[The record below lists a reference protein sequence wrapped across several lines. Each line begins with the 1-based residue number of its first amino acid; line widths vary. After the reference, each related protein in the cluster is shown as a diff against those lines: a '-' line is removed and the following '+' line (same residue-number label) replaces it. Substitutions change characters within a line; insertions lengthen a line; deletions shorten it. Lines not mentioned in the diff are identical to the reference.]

1 MRKSLFLLI
10 LLAFNLSPF
19 TFNLLA
25 QSPIA
30 IGSGSYA
37 SFPPLEESRSSLHG
51 GCQAYQMEHREIYAV
66 DSLLNR
72 PLPSNDWWTY
82 ALVNPWTGKLWAY
95 PALVWADATGISIA
109 KPSYWEPTGCEM
121 KWNDPLTITT
131 LAFSPDSLIA
141 SSPHRPFSPQS
152 ALISHWSDY
161 MIAFVLQDGSAEVRV
176 TLMQGSPLVW
186 LEFTNAE
193 PTITNPDPN
202 ALTVFQHT
210 AGNTTTLAVAVLTD
224 NITAEDLQPY
234 AFRIPRNTQIT
245 YDYLSNQSLLRTQF
259 HISYQDIVPT
269 TANGIWQGFL
279 PHHYYN
285 THTDIAFAAAT
296 YATPRGEM
304 RLAQG
309 NDFTIDYPVHGMLP
323 FFPVPYDS
331 LSGYDPNLMRSLC
344 AEYAVAGS
352 FGADTYWGG
361 KGLTQMAHYMT
372 TAYQMGDTATFE
384 LAKSRLKATLIDWYT
399 YTVGEDQYY
408 FARYDR
414 WGALVGFDPSYD
426 SDTFNDHHFH
436 YGYFVYA
443 SALLCMLDND
453 FRQQYGPMAR
463 LVALDYAN
471 PYRPTS
477 AQQSSIFKRSDL
489 PSSAQRSSIFK
500 RSDLP
505 TSAQRS
511 TIFPLFRTFN
521 PYLGHSFAGGMG
533 NEGNGNGQESS
544 SESMQGWG
552 GVWMLGAALGDDTLM
567 EAGIYGYTVE
577 ARGTAEYWFDRARRN
592 IDYTKYQHPYCCNL
606 TMQGVGWW
614 TWFSGDPVWMHS
626 IQWLPISPILQNY
639 LTEDRAFARWD
650 YTQMYATKE
659 VGNYEA
665 PTGGLGDES
674 GLGNV
679 CLSYLALFDP
689 DSAAHVWTRMRQ
701 MGKALAKNPDTGG
714 ITYLLAHSLRAYG
727 HQDHSIQADYPLAAA
742 YTDSLT
748 GKTTYAV
755 YNATNEELT
764 VTFSSSTG
772 VADLPT
778 SAQRSSIFKRS
789 NLPSLAQRSISFTAP
804 AHRLTLFTDSPAL
817 TEIRLEGPAVVLP
830 NSTNEYLLRFL
841 DQYGATFRADSIIHY
856 TAPATAQ
863 LTEIRATYHS
873 LETALPIRVGALPYM
888 ATATIQPAID
898 YLALGNTVDFTIAA
912 TDQYGDAYPVDWT
925 YHFAPA
931 TPGQYIIAY
940 EGEHIVRDTVVVLPP
955 YPNIALGKPVT
966 ASSHENAGT
975 LPEGINDGDL
985 STRWGSAHKDNEYI
999 TIDLQQPC
1007 FIDHITL
1014 RWEAAYANSFALLI
1028 TDTIPLSFTPYTLH
1042 LTPFTSSGGVQTIEL
1057 SQTGRYITLVGLTRA
1072 TQYGTSLYELE
1083 AYGMPLAGDNNAL
1096 FGLAI
1101 YADRDALTQN
1111 EEVLFEVKGY
1121 NRLGEEMTCKPT
1133 LIAEGANIQGNRLQP
1148 TTTGTISL
1156 TANVGNITATRT
1168 FIVMES
1174 EQITATSVSPKY
1186 VTLPLGD
1193 TQRFTV
1199 SAINQFG
1206 ITEIETA
1213 EYYEATALGDH
1224 QFIVSLGGFTDTAYI
1239 HVVDF
1244 ADLNLAL
1251 GKPTTCSGSENGG
1264 TSSDKATD
1272 GLLDTRWSSRFQDGE
1287 WIVIDLQHTY
1297 AVNRVK
1303 LYWEAA
1309 YATHFDI
1316 QLSTDGVQYT
1326 TAYTAINAKGGTQDI
1341 LLPAGAT
1348 EARYVRILCHE
1359 RNTGYGSSLYEVE
1372 VYGIRQSDM
1381 TNVEAPNSNTEVVKR
1396 IENNRLVI
1404 LYHGVKYDTTGQVIG
1419 AW

>member
-1 MRKSLFLLI
+1 MRKFLI
-10 LLAFNLSPF
+10 LLLAFSLIASSPN
-19 TFNLLA
+19 NLLS

-37 SFPPLEESRSSLHG
+37 SFVPLSESRSALNNNQ
-51 GCQAYQMEHREIYAV
+51 GCQAYQMEHRPIYAV

-82 ALVNPWTGKLWAY
+82 ALVHPWTGKLWAY

-121 KWNDPLTITT
+121 KWNDPLTITI
-131 LAFSPDSLIA
+131 LA

-161 MIAFVLQDGSAEVRV
+161 MIAFVLQDDNASVRV
-176 TLMQGSPLVW
+176 TLMQGSPIVW

-193 PTITNPDPN
+193 PTLNNPDPN
-202 ALTVFQHT
+202 TLTVFQHT

-224 NITAEDLQPY
+224 NLTPEDLQPH

-245 YDYLSNQSLLRTQF
+245 YDYLPEQSLLRTQF

-269 TANGIWQGFL
+269 TANGMWQGFL
-279 PHHYYN
+279 PHHYYD
-285 THTDIAFAAAT
+285 THTDIAFLTPT

-304 RLAQG
+304 RLAKG

-331 LSGYDPNLMRSLC
+331 LSGYDPELMRTLC
-344 AEYAVAGS
+344 AEYAQAGS

-372 TAYQMGDTATFE
+372 TAYQFGDTATFE
-384 LAKSRLKATLIDWYT
+384 LAKSRLRSTLIDWYT

-408 FARYDR
+408 FAYYNR

-443 SALLCMLDND
+443 SALLCMLDDD

-471 PYRPTS
+471 PGHT
-477 AQQSSIFKRSDL
+477 L
-489 PSSAQRSSIFK
+489 PLQGESEGAS
-500 RSDLP
+500 
-505 TSAQRS
+505 
-511 TIFPLFRTFN
+511 FPSFRTFN

-552 GVWMLGAALGDDTLM
+552 GVWMLGAALGDEDLM
-567 EAGIYGYTVE
+567 EAGIYGYTLE
-577 ARGTAEYWFDRARRN
+577 ARGTAEYWFDRGRRN
-592 IDYTKYQHPYCCNL
+592 IDYTKYLHPYCCNL

-665 PTGGLGDES
+665 PTGGLGDEP

-755 YNATNEELT
+755 YNASNEEIT
-764 VTFSSSTG
+764 VHFQAIG
-772 VADLPT
+772 DEAIRREFV
-778 SAQRSSIFKRS
+778 
-789 NLPSLAQRSISFTAP
+789 AP
-804 AHRLTLFTDSPAL
+804 ARRLTLFTDSPTL
-817 TEIRLEGPAVVLP
+817 TEIRLEGPSVVLP
-830 NSTNEYLLRFL
+830 NSTNDYTLRFL
-841 DQYGATFRADSIIHY
+841 DQYGATFRVDSIIHY

-863 LTEIRATYHS
+863 LTEVRATYQS
-873 LETALPIRVGALPYM
+873 MESILPIRVGALPYI
-888 ATATIQPAID
+888 ASATIQPAID

-912 TDQYGDAYPVDWT
+912 TDQYGEAYPLDWT
-925 YHFAPA
+925 YHFAPS
-931 TPGQYIIAY
+931 TPGQYIITY
-940 EGEHIVRDTVVVLPP
+940 EGQFTVRDTVIVLPP

-966 ASSHENAGT
+966 ASSYENAGT
-975 LPEGINDGDL
+975 LPTGINDGDL

-999 TIDLQQPC
+999 TIDLLQSC

-1014 RWEAAYANSFALLI
+1014 RWEAAYANSFTLLI
-1028 TDTIPLSFTPYTLH
+1028 TDTIPIASTLYPLH
-1042 LTPFTSSGGVQTIEL
+1042 STPFTSSGGVQTIEL
-1057 SQTGRYITLVGLTRA
+1057 SQKGRYITLVGLTRA

-1096 FGLAI
+1096 FGMAI

-1121 NRLGEEMTCKPT
+1121 NRLGEEITCQPT
-1133 LIAEGANIQGNRLQP
+1133 LSAEGATIQGHRLQP
-1148 TTTGTISL
+1148 TTTGTIRL
-1156 TANVGNITATRT
+1156 TATVGNITASRT
-1168 FIVMES
+1168 FVVMES

-1206 ITEIETA
+1206 FTEIETI
-1213 EYYEATALGDH
+1213 ELYEATTLGDH

-1287 WIVIDLQHTY
+1287 WLTIDLLNTY

-1316 QLSTDGVQYT
+1316 QLSIDGVEYT
-1326 TAYTAINAKGGTQDI
+1326 TAYIATNAEGGTQDI
-1341 LLPAGAT
+1341 LLPDGPT
-1348 EARYVRILCHE
+1348 DARYVRILCHQ

-1372 VYGIRQSDM
+1372 VYGVRRTDM
-1381 TNVEAPNSNTEVVKR
+1381 THIETPTTSTEVIKQM
-1396 IENNRLVI
+1396 ENNRLVI
-1404 LYHGVKYDTTGQVIG
+1404 LYHGVKYSVLGERL
-1419 AW
+1419 

>member
-1 MRKSLFLLI
+1 MRKSLFLI
-10 LLAFNLSPF
+10 LAFHLIALSPHH
-19 TFNLLA
+19 LLA

-51 GCQAYQMEHREIYAV
+51 GCQAYQMEHRPIYIV
-66 DSLLNR
+66 DSLQGR

-161 MIAFVLQDGSAEVRV
+161 MIAFVLQDGNAEVRV

-202 ALTVFQHT
+202 ALTLFQHT
-210 AGNTTTLAVAVLTD
+210 TGNTTTLAVAVLTD
-224 NITAEDLQPY
+224 NLTAEDLQPY

-269 TANGIWQGFL
+269 NANGIWQGFL

-285 THTDIAFAAAT
+285 THTDIAFAPAT

-323 FFPVPYDS
+323 FFPVPYDT
-331 LSGYDPNLMRSLC
+331 LQGYDPELMRTLC
-344 AEYAVAGS
+344 AEYALAGS

-372 TAYQMGDTATFE
+372 TAYQLGDTATFE
-384 LAKSRLKATLIDWYT
+384 LAKSRLRATLIDWYT

-408 FARYDR
+408 FAYYDR

-443 SALLCMLDND
+443 SALLCMFDDD
-453 FRQQYGPMAR
+453 FRQQYGPMAH

-471 PYRPTS
+471 PYKSEPLTS
-477 AQQSSIFKRSDL
+477 NLSPFASYF
-489 PSSAQRSSIFK
+489 PS
-500 RSDLP
+500 
-505 TSAQRS
+505 
-511 TIFPLFRTFN
+511 FRTFN

-552 GVWMLGAALGDDTLM
+552 GVWMLGAALGDEDLM
-567 EAGIYGYTVE
+567 EAGIYGYTLE
-577 ARGTAEYWFDRARRN
+577 ARGTAEYWFDRGRRN
-592 IDYTKYQHPYCCNL
+592 IDYTKYLHPYCCNL

-639 LTEDRAFARWD
+639 LTEDLAFARWD
-650 YTQMYATKE
+650 YTQMYAAKE

-742 YTDSLT
+742 FTDSLT

-772 VADLPT
+772 AADLPS

-789 NLPSLAQRSISFTAP
+789 DLPSSAQRSSIFKRSDLPSSAQRSISFTAP
-804 AHRLTLFTDSPAL
+804 AHRLTLFTDSPTL

-863 LTEIRATYHS
+863 LTEIRATYQS
-873 LETALPIRVGALPYM
+873 LATALPIRVGALPYM

-912 TDQYGDAYPVDWT
+912 TDQYGEAYPVDWT

-940 EGEHIVRDTVVVLPP
+940 EGERIVRDTVVVLPP

-975 LPEGINDGDL
+975 LPKGINDGDL

-999 TIDLQQPC
+999 TIDLLQPS

-1028 TDTIPLSFTPYTLH
+1028 TDTIPLAFTPYTLH
-1042 LTPFTSSGGVQTIEL
+1042 STPFTSSGGTQTITL

-1083 AYGMPLAGDNNAL
+1083 AYGMPIAGDNDAL

-1111 EEVLFEVKGY
+1111 EELLFEVKGY
-1121 NRLGEEMTCKPT
+1121 NRLGEEVSCQPT
-1133 LIAEGANIQGNRLQP
+1133 LTAEGATLKGNRLQP
-1148 TTTGTISL
+1148 TTTGTIRL
-1156 TANVGNITATRT
+1156 TATIGSITASRT

-1206 ITEIETA
+1206 ITEIESS

-1287 WIVIDLQHTY
+1287 WLVIDLQNTY

-1326 TAYTAINAKGGTQDI
+1326 TAYTATNAKGGTQDI
-1341 LLPAGAT
+1341 LLPAGAI
-1348 EARYVRILCHE
+1348 EARYVRILCHK

-1372 VYGIRQSDM
+1372 VYGVRPPV
-1381 TNVEAPNSNTEVVKR
+1381 TNLQDPTISTEVIKR
-1396 IENNRLVI
+1396 MENNRLVI
-1404 LYHGVKYDTTGQVIG
+1404 LHHGIKYNVLGYRL
-1419 AW
+1419 

>member
-1 MRKSLFLLI
+1 MRKSLFLT
-10 LLAFNLSPF
+10 LAFTLIALSP
-19 TFNLLA
+19 NSLLPIA
-25 QSPIA
+25 YSQSPVP

-121 KWNDPLTITT
+121 KWNDPLTI
-131 LAFSPDSLIA
+131 SLIA
-141 SSPHRPFSPQS
+141 SSPDRPFSPQA

-161 MIAFVLQDGSAEVRV
+161 MIAFVLQDGNAEVRV

-186 LEFTNAE
+186 LELTNAE

-210 AGNTTTLAVAVLTD
+210 EGNTTTLAVAVLTD
-224 NITAEDLQPY
+224 GITTEQLQPF

-245 YDYLSNQSLLRTQF
+245 YDYLSEQSLLRTKF

-269 TANGIWQGFL
+269 SANGLWQGFL
-279 PHHYYN
+279 PHHYYD

-309 NDFTIDYPVHGMLP
+309 NDFIIDYPVYGMLP
-323 FFPVPYDS
+323 FFPVPYDT
-331 LSGYDPNLMRSLC
+331 LQGYDPALMRTLC
-344 AEYAVAGS
+344 AEYALAGS

-372 TAYQMGDTATFE
+372 TAYQLGDTATYE
-384 LAKSRLKATLIDWYT
+384 LAKSRLRATLIDWYT
-399 YTVGEDQYY
+399 YTPGETQYY
-408 FARYDR
+408 FAYYDR

-443 SALLCMLDND
+443 SALLCMLDDD

-471 PYRPTS
+471 PYKSEPLTS
-477 AQQSSIFKRSDL
+477 NLSPFASS
-489 PSSAQRSSIFK
+489 
-500 RSDLP
+500 
-505 TSAQRS
+505 
-511 TIFPLFRTFN
+511 FPYFRTFN

-544 SESMQGWG
+544 SEAMQGWG
-552 GVWMLGAALGDDTLM
+552 GVWMLGAALGDEDLM

-577 ARGTAEYWFDRARRN
+577 ARGTAEYWFDRERRN

-639 LTEDRAFARWD
+639 FSQDRDFARWD
-650 YTQMYATKE
+650 YTQMYASKE

-701 MGKALAKNPDTGG
+701 IGKALAKNPDTGG
-714 ITYLLAHSLRAYG
+714 ITYLLTHSLRAYG
-727 HQDHSIQADYPLAAA
+727 HQDHSIQANYPLAAA

-755 YNATNEELT
+755 YNATNEEIA
-764 VTFSSSTG
+764 V
-772 VADLPT
+772 
-778 SAQRSSIFKRS
+778 QFKAKGDEAIR
-789 NLPSLAQRSISFTAP
+789 QEFTAP
-804 AHRLTLFTDSPAL
+804 AHRLTLFTDSPTL
-817 TEIRLEGPAVVLP
+817 TDIHLEGPSVVLP
-830 NSTNEYLLRFL
+830 RSTNEYVLRFL
-841 DQYGATFRADSIIHY
+841 DQYGATFRADSIMHY

-863 LTEIRATYHS
+863 LTEIRATYQS

-898 YLALGNTVDFTIAA
+898 YLALGNTADFTVVA
-912 TDQYGDAYPVDWT
+912 TDQYGEAYLVDWS
-925 YHFAPA
+925 YHFAPT

-940 EGEHIVRDTVVVLPP
+940 EGERTVRDTIVVLPP
-955 YPNIALGKPVT
+955 YPNLALGKPVT
-966 ASSHENAGT
+966 ASSYENAGT
-975 LPEGINDGDL
+975 LPTGINDGNL
-985 STRWGSAHKDNEYI
+985 ATRWGSAHKDNEYI
-999 TIDLQQPC
+999 TIDLQQAC

-1014 RWEAAYANSFALLI
+1014 SWEAAYANSFALLI
-1028 TDTIPLSFTPYTLH
+1028 TDTIPDLSPFSCQFS
-1042 LTPFTSSGGVQTIEL
+1042 PFTSSGGIQTIEL
-1057 SQTGRYITLVGLTRA
+1057 AQKGRYITLVGLTRA

-1083 AYGMPLAGDNNAL
+1083 AYGMPLAGDDNAL

-1174 EQITATSVSPKY
+1174 EQITATTVAPKHI
-1186 VTLPLGD
+1186 TLPLGD
-1193 TQRFTV
+1193 TQLFTV
-1199 SAINQFG
+1199 TAVNQFG
-1206 ITEIETA
+1206 IAEFETT
-1213 EYYEATALGDH
+1213 EYYEATTLGDH
-1224 QFIVSLGGFTDTAYI
+1224 QLIVSLGGFTDTAYI

-1244 ADLNLAL
+1244 ADINLAL

-1264 TSSDKATD
+1264 TSGDKATD

-1287 WIVIDLQHTY
+1287 WLIIDLEKSY
-1297 AVNRVK
+1297 MVNRIK

-1326 TAYTAINAKGGTQDI
+1326 TVYTATNAKGGIQDI
-1341 LLPAGAT
+1341 VLPIGPT
-1348 EARYVRILCHE
+1348 NARYVRILCHQ
-1359 RNTGYGSSLYEVE
+1359 RNTGYGSSLWEVE
-1372 VYGIRQSDM
+1372 VYG
-1381 TNVEAPNSNTEVVKR
+1381 VKVPTSLQQPSTQPTTTMYMLHHGQ
-1396 IENNRLVI
+1396 IYIIHN
-1404 LYHGVKYDTTGQVIG
+1404 GVKYDATGRSIQ
-1419 AW
+1419 

>member
-1 MRKSLFLLI
+1 MRKSLFLI
-10 LLAFNLSPF
+10 LAFHLIALSPHH
-19 TFNLLA
+19 LLA

-51 GCQAYQMEHREIYAV
+51 GCQAYQMEHRPIYIV
-66 DSLLNR
+66 DSLQGR

-82 ALVNPWTGKLWAY
+82 ALVNQWTGKLWAY

-131 LAFSPDSLIA
+131 LAFSPDSLLA
-141 SSPHRPFSPQS
+141 ASPHRPFSPQS

-161 MIAFVLQDGSAEVRV
+161 MIAFVLQDDNAEVRV

-186 LEFTNAE
+186 LEFTNAT

-202 ALTVFQHT
+202 ALTLFQHT
-210 AGNTTTLAVAVLTD
+210 DGNTTTLAVAVLTD
-224 NITAEDLQPY
+224 GLSAEDLQPY

-269 TANGIWQGFL
+269 TANGLWQGFL

-285 THTDIAFAAAT
+285 THTDIAFLPPT

-331 LSGYDPNLMRSLC
+331 LQGYDPELMRTLC
-344 AEYAVAGS
+344 AEYALAGS

-372 TAYQMGDTATFE
+372 TAYQLGDTATFE
-384 LAKSRLKATLIDWYT
+384 LAKSRLRATLIDWYT

-408 FARYDR
+408 FAYYDR

-443 SALLCMLDND
+443 SALLCMLDDD

-477 AQQSSIFKRSDL
+477 AQQ
-489 PSSAQRSSIFK
+489 SSIFK

-552 GVWMLGAALGDDTLM
+552 GVWMLGAALGDEDLM
-567 EAGIYGYTVE
+567 EAGIYGYTLE
-577 ARGTAEYWFDRARRN
+577 ARGTAEYWFDRGRRN
-592 IDYTKYQHPYCCNL
+592 IDYTKYLHPYCCNL

-639 LTEDRAFARWD
+639 LTEDRAFTRWD
-650 YTQMYATKE
+650 YTQMYAAKE

-689 DSAAHVWTRMRQ
+689 DSAANVWTRMRQ

-727 HQDHSIQADYPLAAA
+727 HQDHSIIANYPLAAA
-742 YTDSLT
+742 FTDSLT

-755 YNATNEELT
+755 YNASNEELT
-764 VTFSSSTG
+764 VTFSSSTSE
-772 VADLPT
+772 ANLPT
-778 SAQRSSIFKRS
+778 TAQRSSIFKRS
-789 NLPSLAQRSISFTAP
+789 DLPSSAQRSISFTAP

-830 NSTNEYLLRFL
+830 NSPNEYLLHFL
-841 DQYGATFRADSIIHY
+841 DQYGATYRADSIVHY
-856 TAPATAQ
+856 TAPATEQ
-863 LTEIRATYHS
+863 LTEIRATYQS
-873 LETALPIRVGALPYM
+873 LQTALPVRVGALPYM
-888 ATATIQPAID
+888 ATAAIQPAID

-912 TDQYGDAYPVDWT
+912 TDQYGEAYPVDWT

-940 EGEHIVRDTVVVLPP
+940 EGERTVRDTIIVLPP
-955 YPNIALGKPVT
+955 YPNIALNKPVT
-966 ASSHENAGT
+966 ASSYENAGT
-975 LPEGINDGDL
+975 LPAGINDGDL

-1042 LTPFTSSGGVQTIEL
+1042 LTPFTSSGGTQTITL

-1083 AYGMPLAGDNNAL
+1083 AYGMPIAGDNDAL

-1111 EEVLFEVKGY
+1111 EELLFEVKGY
-1121 NRLGEEMTCKPT
+1121 NRMGEEVSCQPT
-1133 LIAEGANIQGNRLQP
+1133 LTAEGATLKGNRLQP
-1148 TTTGTISL
+1148 TTTGTIRL
-1156 TANVGNITATRT
+1156 TATIGSITASRT

-1174 EQITATSVSPKY
+1174 EQITATTVSPKY
-1186 VTLPLGD
+1186 ITLPLGD

-1206 ITEIETA
+1206 ITEIESS

-1287 WIVIDLQHTY
+1287 WLVIDLQNTY

-1326 TAYTAINAKGGTQDI
+1326 TAYTATNAKGGTQDI
-1341 LLPAGAT
+1341 LLPAGAI
-1348 EARYVRILCHE
+1348 EARYVRILCHK

-1372 VYGIRQSDM
+1372 VYGVRPPV
-1381 TNVEAPNSNTEVVKR
+1381 TNLQDPTISTEVIKR
-1396 IENNRLVI
+1396 MENNRLVI
-1404 LYHGVKYDTTGQVIG
+1404 LHHGIKYNVLGYRL
-1419 AW
+1419 

>member
-1 MRKSLFLLI
+1 MRKSLFLT
-10 LLAFNLSPF
+10 LAFTLIALSP
-19 TFNLLA
+19 NSPLPIA
-25 QSPIA
+25 YSQSPVP

-51 GCQAYQMEHREIYAV
+51 GCQAYQMEHRDIYVV

-121 KWNDPLTITT
+121 KWNDPLTI
-131 LAFSPDSLIA
+131 SLIA
-141 SSPHRPFSPQS
+141 SSPDRPFSPQA

-161 MIAFVLQDGSAEVRV
+161 MIAFMLQDGNAEVRV

-186 LEFTNAE
+186 LELTNAE
-193 PTITNPDPN
+193 PTITNPDPS
-202 ALTVFQHT
+202 ALTVFQRT
-210 AGNTTTLAVAVLTD
+210 EGNTTTLAVAVLTD
-224 NITAEDLQPY
+224 GITTEQLQPF
-234 AFRIPRNTQIT
+234 AFRIPRHTQIT
-245 YDYLSNQSLLRTQF
+245 YDYLSEQSLLRTKF

-269 TANGIWQGFL
+269 SAKGLWQGFL
-279 PHHYYN
+279 PHHYYD

-309 NDFTIDYPVHGMLP
+309 NDFIIDYPVYGMLP
-323 FFPVPYDS
+323 FFPVPYDT
-331 LSGYDPNLMRSLC
+331 LQGYDPALMRTLC
-344 AEYAVAGS
+344 AEYALAGS

-372 TAYQMGDTATFE
+372 TAYQLGDTATYE
-384 LAKSRLKATLIDWYT
+384 LAKSRLRATLIDWYT
-399 YTVGEDQYY
+399 YTPGETQYY
-408 FARYDR
+408 FAYYDR

-443 SALLCMLDND
+443 SALLCMLDDD

-471 PYRPTS
+471 PYKSEPLTS
-477 AQQSSIFKRSDL
+477 NLSPFASS
-489 PSSAQRSSIFK
+489 
-500 RSDLP
+500 
-505 TSAQRS
+505 
-511 TIFPLFRTFN
+511 FPYFRTFN

-544 SESMQGWG
+544 SEAMQGWG
-552 GVWMLGAALGDDTLM
+552 GVWMLGAALGDEDLM
-567 EAGIYGYTVE
+567 EAGIYGYTLE
-577 ARGTAEYWFDRARRN
+577 ARGTAEYWFDRERRN

-639 LTEDRAFARWD
+639 FSQDRDFARWD
-650 YTQMYATKE
+650 YTQMYASKE

-701 MGKALAKNPDTGG
+701 IGKALAKNPDTGG
-714 ITYLLAHSLRAYG
+714 ITYLLTHSLRAYG
-727 HQDHSIQADYPLAAA
+727 HQDHSIQANYPLAAA

-748 GKTTYAV
+748 GKTTYVV
-755 YNATNEELT
+755 YNATNEEIA
-764 VTFSSSTG
+764 V
-772 VADLPT
+772 
-778 SAQRSSIFKRS
+778 QFKAKGDEAIR
-789 NLPSLAQRSISFTAP
+789 QEFTAP
-804 AHRLTLFTDSPAL
+804 AHRLTLFTDSPTL
-817 TEIRLEGPAVVLP
+817 TDIHLEGPSVVLP
-830 NSTNEYLLRFL
+830 RSTNEYVLRFL
-841 DQYGATFRADSIIHY
+841 DQYGATFRADSIMHY

-863 LTEIRATYHS
+863 LTEIRATYQS

-898 YLALGNTVDFTIAA
+898 YLALGNTADFTVVA
-912 TDQYGDAYPVDWT
+912 TDQYGEAYLVDWS
-925 YHFAPA
+925 YHFAPT

-940 EGEHIVRDTVVVLPP
+940 EGERTVRDTIVVLPP
-955 YPNIALGKPVT
+955 YPNLALGKPVT
-966 ASSHENAGT
+966 ASSYENAGT
-975 LPEGINDGDL
+975 LPTGINDGNL
-985 STRWGSAHKDNEYI
+985 ATRWGSAHKDNEYI
-999 TIDLQQPC
+999 TIDLQQVC

-1014 RWEAAYANSFALLI
+1014 SWEAAYANSFALLI
-1028 TDTIPLSFTPYTLH
+1028 TDTIPDLSPFSCQFS
-1042 LTPFTSSGGVQTIEL
+1042 PFTSSGGIQTIEL
-1057 SQTGRYITLVGLTRA
+1057 AQKGRYITLVGLTRA

-1083 AYGMPLAGDNNAL
+1083 AYGMPLAGDDNAL

-1174 EQITATSVSPKY
+1174 EQITATTVAPKHI
-1186 VTLPLGD
+1186 TLPLGD
-1193 TQRFTV
+1193 TQLFTV
-1199 SAINQFG
+1199 TAVNQFG
-1206 ITEIETA
+1206 IAEFETT
-1213 EYYEATALGDH
+1213 EYYEATTLGDH
-1224 QFIVSLGGFTDTAYI
+1224 QLIVSLGGFTDTAYI

-1244 ADLNLAL
+1244 ADINLAL

-1264 TSSDKATD
+1264 TSGDKATD

-1287 WIVIDLQHTY
+1287 WLIIDLEKSY
-1297 AVNRVK
+1297 MVNRIK

-1326 TAYTAINAKGGTQDI
+1326 TVYTATNAKGGIQDI
-1341 LLPAGAT
+1341 VLPIGPT
-1348 EARYVRILCHE
+1348 NARYVRILCHQ
-1359 RNTGYGSSLYEVE
+1359 RNTGYGSSLWEVE
-1372 VYGIRQSDM
+1372 VYG
-1381 TNVEAPNSNTEVVKR
+1381 VKVPTSLQQPSTQPTTTMYMLHHGQ
-1396 IENNRLVI
+1396 IYIIHN
-1404 LYHGVKYDTTGQVIG
+1404 GVKYDATGRSIQ
-1419 AW
+1419 

>member
-1 MRKSLFLLI
+1 MRKFLI
-10 LLAFNLSPF
+10 LLLAFSLIALSP
-19 TFNLLA
+19 NSLLA

-51 GCQAYQMEHREIYAV
+51 GCQAYQMEHRPIYAV

-141 SSPHRPFSPQS
+141 SSPHRPFSPQE

-161 MIAFVLQDGSAEVRV
+161 MIAFVLQDDNASVRV

-193 PTITNPDPN
+193 PTINNPDPN

-224 NITAEDLQPY
+224 NLTPEDLQPY

-245 YDYLSNQSLLRTQF
+245 YDYLSEQSLLRTQF

-269 TANGIWQGFL
+269 TANGMWQGFL
-279 PHHYYN
+279 PHHYYD
-285 THTDIAFAAAT
+285 THTDIAFLPPT

-331 LSGYDPNLMRSLC
+331 LSGYDPELMRTLC
-344 AEYAVAGS
+344 AEYAQAGS

-372 TAYQMGDTATFE
+372 TAYQLGDTATFE
-384 LAKSRLKATLIDWYT
+384 LAKSRLRATLIDWYT

-408 FARYDR
+408 FAYYDR

-443 SALLCMLDND
+443 SALLCMLDDD

-471 PYRPTS
+471 PYKSEPLTS
-477 AQQSSIFKRSDL
+477 NLSPFASYF
-489 PSSAQRSSIFK
+489 PS
-500 RSDLP
+500 
-505 TSAQRS
+505 
-511 TIFPLFRTFN
+511 FRTFN

-552 GVWMLGAALGDDTLM
+552 GVWMLGAALGDEDLM
-567 EAGIYGYTVE
+567 EAGIYGYTLE
-577 ARGTAEYWFDRARRN
+577 ARGTAEYWFDRGRRN
-592 IDYTKYQHPYCCNL
+592 IDYTKYLHPYCCNL

-650 YTQMYATKE
+650 YTQMYAAKE

-689 DSAAHVWTRMRQ
+689 DSAANVWTRMRQ

-755 YNATNEELT
+755 YNASNEEIT
-764 VTFSSSTG
+764 VH
-772 VADLPT
+772 
-778 SAQRSSIFKRS
+778 FKAIGDELIR
-789 NLPSLAQRSISFTAP
+789 REFVAP
-804 AHRLTLFTDSPAL
+804 ARRLTLFTDAPML
-817 TEIRLEGPAVVLP
+817 TTIRLEGPSVVLP
-830 NSTNEYLLRFL
+830 NSTNDYTLRFL
-841 DQYGATFRADSIIHY
+841 DQYGATFRADSVIHY

-863 LTEIRATYHS
+863 LTEIRVTYQS
-873 LETALPIRVGALPYM
+873 LATALPIRVGALPYI
-888 ATATIQPAID
+888 ASATIQPAID

-912 TDQYGDAYPVDWT
+912 TDQYGEAYPVDWT

-931 TPGQYIIAY
+931 TPGQYIITY
-940 EGEHIVRDTVVVLPP
+940 EGQFTVRDTVIVLPP

-966 ASSHENAGT
+966 ASSYENAGT
-975 LPEGINDGDL
+975 LPTGINDGDL
-985 STRWGSAHKDNEYI
+985 STRWGSAHNDNEYI
-999 TIDLQQPC
+999 TIDLLQTC

-1014 RWEAAYANSFALLI
+1014 RWEAAYASSFALLI
-1028 TDTIPLSFTPYTLH
+1028 TDTIPPAFTPYTLH
-1042 LTPFTSSGGVQTIEL
+1042 STPYISSGGIQTIAL

-1083 AYGMPLAGDNNAL
+1083 AYGMPLAGDDTAL
-1096 FGLAI
+1096 FGMAI

-1121 NRLGEEMTCKPT
+1121 NRLGEEITCQPT
-1133 LIAEGANIQGNRLQP
+1133 LTAEGATIHGNRLQP
-1148 TTTGTISL
+1148 TATGTIRL
-1156 TANVGNITATRT
+1156 TATIGSITASRT

-1174 EQITATSVSPKY
+1174 EQITATSVSPKS

-1206 ITEIETA
+1206 FTEIETT
-1213 EYYEATALGDH
+1213 ELYEATTLGDH

-1287 WIVIDLQHTY
+1287 WLTIDLQNTY

-1309 YATHFDI
+1309 YATHFEI
-1316 QLSTDGVQYT
+1316 QLSTDGVQYE
-1326 TAYTAINAKGGTQDI
+1326 TAYTATNAEGGTQDI
-1341 LLPAGAT
+1341 LLPAGPT
-1348 EARYVRILCHE
+1348 NARYVRILCHK

-1372 VYGIRQSDM
+1372 VYGVRRTDM
-1381 TNVEAPNSNTEVVKR
+1381 THIETPTTSTEVIKQM
-1396 IENNRLVI
+1396 ENNRLVI
-1404 LYHGVKYDTTGQVIG
+1404 LHHGVKYSVLGERL
-1419 AW
+1419 

>member
-1 MRKSLFLLI
+1 MPYSLLASANVGRAQRLFMLSLINPPTTMRKSLFLI
-10 LLAFNLSPF
+10 LAFTLITLSPHY
-19 TFNLLA
+19 LLA

-51 GCQAYQMEHREIYAV
+51 GCQAYQMEHRPIYIV
-66 DSLLNR
+66 DSLQGR

-131 LAFSPDSLIA
+131 LAFSPDA

-161 MIAFVLQDGSAEVRV
+161 MIAFVLQDDNAEVRV

-186 LEFTNAE
+186 LEFTNAT

-210 AGNTTTLAVAVLTD
+210 VGNTTTLAVAVLTD
-224 NITAEDLQPY
+224 GLSAEDLQPY

-269 TANGIWQGFL
+269 TANGLWQGFL

-285 THTDIAFAAAT
+285 THTDIAFAPAT

-331 LSGYDPNLMRSLC
+331 LQGYDPELMRTLC
-344 AEYAVAGS
+344 AEYALAGS

-372 TAYQMGDTATFE
+372 TAYQLGDTATFE
-384 LAKSRLKATLIDWYT
+384 LAKSRLRATLIDWYT

-408 FARYDR
+408 FAYYDR

-443 SALLCMLDND
+443 SALLCMLDDD

-471 PYRPTS
+471 PYKSEPLTSNLSPFASYFPT
-477 AQQSSIFKRSDL
+477 
-489 PSSAQRSSIFK
+489 
-500 RSDLP
+500 
-505 TSAQRS
+505 
-511 TIFPLFRTFN
+511 FRTFN

-552 GVWMLGAALGDDTLM
+552 GVWMLGAALGDEDLM
-567 EAGIYGYTVE
+567 EAGIYGYTLE
-577 ARGTAEYWFDRARRN
+577 ARGTAEYWFDRGRRN
-592 IDYTKYQHPYCCNL
+592 IDYTKYLHPYCCNL

-639 LTEDRAFARWD
+639 LTEDRAFTRWD
-650 YTQMYATKE
+650 YTQMYAAKE

-689 DSAAHVWTRMRQ
+689 DSAANVWTRMRQ

-714 ITYLLAHSLRAYG
+714 ITYLLAHSLCAYG
-727 HQDHSIQADYPLAAA
+727 HQDHSIIANYPLAAA
-742 YTDSLT
+742 FTDSLT

-755 YNATNEELT
+755 YNATNEEIS
-764 VTFSSSTG
+764 VTFSTLASSPHR
-772 VADLPT
+772 LSP
-778 SAQRSSIFKRS
+778 
-789 NLPSLAQRSISFTAP
+789 LASFTAP

-863 LTEIRATYHS
+863 LTEIRATYQS
-873 LETALPIRVGALPYM
+873 LETALPVRVGALPYM

-912 TDQYGDAYPVDWT
+912 TDQYDQAYPVDWT

-931 TPGQYIIAY
+931 TPGQYIIVY
-940 EGEHIVRDTVVVLPP
+940 EGERTILDTVVVLPP

-966 ASSHENAGT
+966 ASSYENAGT
-975 LPEGINDGDL
+975 LPAGINDGDL

-999 TIDLQQPC
+999 TIDLLQPC

-1028 TDTIPLSFTPYTLH
+1028 TDTIPNLSPLA
-1042 LTPFTSSGGVQTIEL
+1042 LSPLASKQSSGGVQTIEL
-1057 SQTGRYITLVGLTRA
+1057 SQTGRYITLIGLSRA

-1083 AYGMPLAGDNNAL
+1083 AYGMPIAGDNDAL

-1111 EEVLFEVKGY
+1111 EELLFEVKGY
-1121 NRLGEEMTCKPT
+1121 NRLGEEVSCQPT
-1133 LIAEGANIQGNRLQP
+1133 LTVEGAIIKGNRLLP
-1148 TTTGTISL
+1148 TTTGTIRL
-1156 TANVGNITATRT
+1156 TATIGAITASRT

-1174 EQITATSVSPKY
+1174 EQITATTVSPKY

-1206 ITEIETA
+1206 ITEIETT

-1251 GKPTTCSGSENGG
+1251 GKPTTCSGSENNG

-1287 WIVIDLQHTY
+1287 WLVIDLQNTY

-1348 EARYVRILCHE
+1348 ESRYVRILCHK

-1372 VYGIRQSDM
+1372 VYGIRPPVTSVQTPSI
-1381 TNVEAPNSNTEVVKR
+1381 SKEVIKR
-1396 IENNRLVI
+1396 MENNRLVI
-1404 LYHGVKYDTTGQVIG
+1404 LHHGIKYNVLGYRL
-1419 AW
+1419 

>member
-1 MRKSLFLLI
+1 MRKSLFLI
-10 LLAFNLSPF
+10 LAFHLITLSPHH
-19 TFNLLA
+19 LLA

-30 IGSGSYA
+30 VGSGSYA
-37 SFPPLEESRSSLHG
+37 SFVPLSESRSALNNNQGS
-51 GCQAYQMEHREIYAV
+51 QAYQMEHRPIYIV
-66 DSLLNR
+66 DSLQGR

-121 KWNDPLTITT
+121 KWNDPLTIST
-131 LAFSPDSLIA
+131 LA
-141 SSPHRPFSPQS
+141 SSPNGLVPFSPQS

-161 MIAFVLQDGSAEVRV
+161 MIAFVLQDDNASVRV

-193 PTITNPDPN
+193 PTINNPDPN

-210 AGNTTTLAVAVLTD
+210 EGNTTTLAVAVLTD
-224 NITAEDLQPY
+224 NLTTEDLQPY

-245 YDYLSNQSLLRTQF
+245 YDYLPNQSLLRTQF

-269 TANGIWQGFL
+269 TANGMWQGFL
-279 PHHYYN
+279 PHHYYD
-285 THTDIAFAAAT
+285 THTDIAFLPPT

-304 RLAQG
+304 RLAKG

-331 LSGYDPNLMRSLC
+331 LSGYDPELMRTLC
-344 AEYAVAGS
+344 AEYAQAGS

-372 TAYQMGDTATFE
+372 TAYQLGDTATFE
-384 LAKSRLKATLIDWYT
+384 LAKSRLRATLIDWYT

-408 FARYDR
+408 FAYYDR

-443 SALLCMLDND
+443 SALLCMLDDD

-471 PYRPTS
+471 PYLQTS
-477 AQQSSIFKRSDL
+477 APQSSIFKRSDL

-505 TSAQRS
+505 STAQRS
-511 TIFPLFRTFN
+511 TSFPLFRTFN

-552 GVWMLGAALGDDTLM
+552 GVWMLGAALGDEDLM
-567 EAGIYGYTVE
+567 EAGIYGYTLE
-577 ARGTAEYWFDRARRN
+577 ARGTAEYWFDRGRRN
-592 IDYTKYQHPYCCNL
+592 IDYTKYLHPYCCNL

-650 YTQMYATKE
+650 YTQMYAAKE

-689 DSAAHVWTRMRQ
+689 DSAANVWTRMRQ

-755 YNATNEELT
+755 YNASNEEIT
-764 VTFSSSTG
+764 VH
-772 VADLPT
+772 
-778 SAQRSSIFKRS
+778 FKEIGDEAIR
-789 NLPSLAQRSISFTAP
+789 REFVAP
-804 AHRLTLFTDSPAL
+804 ARRLTLFTDAPML
-817 TEIRLEGPAVVLP
+817 TTIRLEGPSVVLP
-830 NSTNEYLLRFL
+830 NSTNEYTLRFL
-841 DQYGATFRADSIIHY
+841 DQYGATFRADSVIHY

-863 LTEIRATYHS
+863 LTEIHVTYQS
-873 LETALPIRVGALPYM
+873 LATALPIRVGALPYI
-888 ATATIQPAID
+888 ASATIQPAID

-912 TDQYGDAYPVDWT
+912 TDQYGEAYPVDWT
-925 YHFAPA
+925 YHFAPS
-931 TPGQYIIAY
+931 TPGQYIITY
-940 EGEHIVRDTVVVLPP
+940 EGQFTVRDTVVVLPP

-975 LPEGINDGDL
+975 LPTGINDGDL
-985 STRWGSAHKDNEYI
+985 STRWGSAHNDNEYI
-999 TIDLQQPC
+999 TIDLLQSC

-1014 RWEAAYANSFALLI
+1014 RWEAAYASSFALLI
-1028 TDTIPLSFTPYTLH
+1028 TDTIPNLSPLA
-1042 LTPFTSSGGVQTIEL
+1042 LSPFASKQSSGGVQTIAL

-1083 AYGMPLAGDNNAL
+1083 AYGMPLAGDDTAL
-1096 FGLAI
+1096 FGMAI

-1121 NRLGEEMTCKPT
+1121 NRLGEEITCQPT
-1133 LIAEGANIQGNRLQP
+1133 LSAEGATIRGNRLQP
-1148 TTTGTISL
+1148 TTTGTIRL
-1156 TANVGNITATRT
+1156 TATVGNITASRT

-1206 ITEIETA
+1206 FTEIETT
-1213 EYYEATALGDH
+1213 ELYEATTLGDH

-1287 WIVIDLQHTY
+1287 WLTIDLQNTY

-1316 QLSTDGVQYT
+1316 QRSTDGVQYA
-1326 TAYTAINAKGGTQDI
+1326 TAYTATNAEGGTQDI

-1348 EARYVRILCHE
+1348 DARYVRILCHQ

-1372 VYGIRQSDM
+1372 VYGVRRTDM
-1381 TNVEAPNSNTEVVKR
+1381 THIVTPTTSTEVIKQM
-1396 IENNRLVI
+1396 ENNRLVI
-1404 LYHGVKYDTTGQVIG
+1404 LHHGVKYSVLGERL
-1419 AW
+1419 

>member
-51 GCQAYQMEHREIYAV
+51 GCQAYQMEHRPIYIV
-66 DSLLNR
+66 DSLQGR

-224 NITAEDLQPY
+224 NLTIEDLQPY

-323 FFPVPYDS
+323 FFPVPYDT
-331 LSGYDPNLMRSLC
+331 LQGYDPALMRTLC
-344 AEYAVAGS
+344 AEYALAGS

-372 TAYQMGDTATFE
+372 TAYQLGDTATFE
-384 LAKSRLKATLIDWYT
+384 LAKSRLRATLIDWYT

-408 FARYDR
+408 FAYYDR

-443 SALLCMLDND
+443 SALLCMLDDD

-471 PYRPTS
+471 PYKSEPLTS
-477 AQQSSIFKRSDL
+477 NLSPFASYF
-489 PSSAQRSSIFK
+489 PS
-500 RSDLP
+500 
-505 TSAQRS
+505 
-511 TIFPLFRTFN
+511 FRTFN

-552 GVWMLGAALGDDTLM
+552 GVWMLGAALGDEDLM
-567 EAGIYGYTVE
+567 EAGIYGYTLE
-577 ARGTAEYWFDRARRN
+577 ARGTAEYWFDRGRRN
-592 IDYTKYQHPYCCNL
+592 IDYTKYLHPYCCNL

-748 GKTTYAV
+748 GNTTYAV

-778 SAQRSSIFKRS
+778 SAQQSSIFKRS
-789 NLPSLAQRSISFTAP
+789 DLPSSAQRFISFTAP
-804 AHRLTLFTDSPAL
+804 ANRLTLFTDSPAL
-817 TEIRLEGPAVVLP
+817 TEIRLEGTAVVLP

-856 TAPATAQ
+856 TAPAIAQ
-863 LTEIRATYHS
+863 LTEIRATYQS
-873 LETALPIRVGALPYM
+873 LETTLPIRVGALPYM

-912 TDQYGDAYPVDWT
+912 TDQYGEAYPVDWT

-940 EGEHIVRDTVVVLPP
+940 EGERTILDTIVVLPP

-1174 EQITATSVSPKY
+1174 EQITATTVAPKHI
-1186 VTLPLGD
+1186 TLPLGD
-1193 TQRFTV
+1193 TQLFTV
-1199 SAINQFG
+1199 TAVNQFG
-1206 ITEIETA
+1206 IAEIETT
-1213 EYYEATALGDH
+1213 EYYEATTLGDH
-1224 QFIVSLGGFTDTAYI
+1224 QLIVSLGGFTDTAYI

-1287 WIVIDLQHTY
+1287 WLVIDLQNTY

>member
-1 MRKSLFLLI
+1 MRKFLFLT
-10 LLAFNLSPF
+10 LAFHLIALSP
-19 TFNLLA
+19 NSLLPIA
-25 QSPIA
+25 YCQSPVP

-51 GCQAYQMEHREIYAV
+51 GCQAYQMEHRPIYIV
-66 DSLLNR
+66 DSLQGR

-109 KPSYWEPTGCEM
+109 KPSNWEPTGCEM

-131 LAFSPDSLIA
+131 LAFSPDSLT
-141 SSPHRPFSPQS
+141 SSPHRPFSPQA

-161 MIAFVLQDGSAEVRV
+161 MIAFVLQDENAEVRL
-176 TLMQGSPLVW
+176 TLMQGSPIVW
-186 LEFTNAE
+186 LEFTNAT
-193 PTITNPDPN
+193 PTINNPDPN

-210 AGNTTTLAVAVLTD
+210 DGNTTTLAVAVLTD
-224 NITAEDLQPY
+224 GLTADDLQPY

-245 YDYLSNQSLLRTQF
+245 YDYLSEQSLLRTQF

-269 TANGIWQGFL
+269 SANGLWQGFL
-279 PHHYYN
+279 PHHYYD
-285 THTDIAFAAAT
+285 THTDIAFAPAT

-331 LSGYDPNLMRSLC
+331 LQGYDPELMRTLC
-344 AEYAVAGS
+344 AEYAQAGS

-372 TAYQMGDTATFE
+372 TAYQLGDTATFE
-384 LAKSRLKATLIDWYT
+384 LAKSRLRATLIDWYT

-408 FARYDR
+408 FAYYDR

-443 SALLCMLDND
+443 SALLCMLDKD

-471 PYRPTS
+471 PYLPTTG
-477 AQQSSIFKRSDL
+477 AADL
-489 PSSAQRSSIFK
+489 PTTAQRSIS
-500 RSDLP
+500 
-505 TSAQRS
+505 
-511 TIFPLFRTFN
+511 FPRFRTFN
-521 PYLGHSFAGGMG
+521 PYLGHSLAGGMG

-552 GVWMLGAALGDDTLM
+552 GVWMLGAALGDEDLM

-577 ARGTAEYWFDRARRN
+577 ARGTAEYWFDRGRRN
-592 IDYTKYQHPYCCNL
+592 IDYTKYLHPYCCNL

-650 YTQMYATKE
+650 YTQMYAAKE

-727 HQDHSIQADYPLAAA
+727 HQDHTIQANYPLAAA

-755 YNATNEELT
+755 YNATNEEIA
-764 VTFSSSTG
+764 V
-772 VADLPT
+772 
-778 SAQRSSIFKRS
+778 QFKAKGDKAIR
-789 NLPSLAQRSISFTAP
+789 QEFTAP
-804 AHRLTLFTDSPAL
+804 AHRLTLFTDSPIL
-817 TEIRLEGPAVVLP
+817 TEIRLDGPAVVLP
-830 NSTNEYLLRFL
+830 KSTNDYTLHFL
-841 DQYGATFRADSIIHY
+841 DQYGATYRADSIVHY
-856 TAPATAQ
+856 TAPATEQ
-863 LTEIRATYHS
+863 LTVMRVTYQS
-873 LETALPIRVGALPYM
+873 LTTALPIRVGALPYM

-898 YLALGNTVDFTIAA
+898 YLALGNTVDFTLAA
-912 TDQYGDAYPVDWT
+912 TDQYGEVYPVDWA
-925 YHFAPA
+925 YHFAPT
-931 TPGQYIIAY
+931 TPGQYTIAY
-940 EGEHIVRDTVVVLPP
+940 EGERTVRDTVVVLPP

-966 ASSHENAGT
+966 ASSYENAGT

-1014 RWEAAYANSFALLI
+1014 RWETAYANSFALLI

-1042 LTPFTSSGGVQTIEL
+1042 STPYISSGGVQTVEL
-1057 SQTGRYITLVGLTRA
+1057 SQTGRYITLVGLSRA

-1083 AYGMPLAGDNNAL
+1083 AYGMPLAGDDNAL

-1101 YADRDALTQN
+1101 YADRDALTQH
-1111 EEVLFEVKGY
+1111 EEVTFEVKGY
-1121 NRLGEEMTCKPT
+1121 NRLGEEVRCQPT
-1133 LIAEGANIQGNRLQP
+1133 LTAEGATIKGNRLQP
-1148 TTTGTISL
+1148 TLTGTVRL
-1156 TANVGNITATRT
+1156 TATIGSITASRT

-1174 EQITATSVSPKY
+1174 EQITATTVSPKY

-1193 TQRFTV
+1193 TQLFSVTAV
-1199 SAINQFG
+1199 NQFG
-1206 ITEIETA
+1206 MTEIETI

-1251 GKPTTCSGSENGG
+1251 GKPTTCSGYENVGTKSEN
-1264 TSSDKATD
+1264 ATD

-1287 WIVIDLQHTY
+1287 WLVIDLQKTY
-1297 AVNRVK
+1297 MVHRVK

-1316 QLSTDGVQYT
+1316 QLSTDGVQYET
-1326 TAYTAINAKGGTQDI
+1326 VYTATNAEGGTQDI

-1348 EARYVRILCHE
+1348 NARYVRILCHE
-1359 RNTGYGSSLYEVE
+1359 RKTDYGSSLYEVE
-1372 VYGIRQSDM
+1372 VYGVRPSTAVNNTPVSD
-1381 TNVEAPNSNTEVVKR
+1381 TRPH
-1396 IENNRLVI
+1396 LI
-1404 LYHGVKYDTTGQVIG
+1404 LRHGQIYIMHGSQMYHISGQLLQD
-1419 AW
+1419 

>member
-1 MRKSLFLLI
+1 
-10 LLAFNLSPF
+10 
-19 TFNLLA
+19 
-25 QSPIA
+25 
-30 IGSGSYA
+30 
-37 SFPPLEESRSSLHG
+37 
-51 GCQAYQMEHREIYAV
+51 MEHRPIYIV
-66 DSLLNR
+66 DSLLGR

-152 ALISHWSDY
+152 ALLSHWSDY
-161 MIAFVLQDGSAEVRV
+161 MIAFVLQDGNASVRV

-193 PTITNPDPN
+193 PTINNPDPN

-210 AGNTTTLAVAVLTD
+210 EGNTTTLAVAVLTD
-224 NITAEDLQPY
+224 NLTTEDLQPY

-285 THTDIAFAAAT
+285 THTDIAFAPAT

-304 RLAQG
+304 RLALG

-323 FFPVPYDS
+323 FFPIPYDT
-331 LSGYDPNLMRSLC
+331 LQGYDPELMRTLC
-344 AEYAVAGS
+344 AEYALAGS

-372 TAYQMGDTATFE
+372 TAYQLGDTATFE
-384 LAKSRLKATLIDWYT
+384 LAKSRLRSTLIDWYT

-408 FARYDR
+408 FAYYDR

-443 SALLCMLDND
+443 SALLCMLDDD

-471 PYRPTS
+471 PYKSEPLTS
-477 AQQSSIFKRSDL
+477 NLSPFASS
-489 PSSAQRSSIFK
+489 
-500 RSDLP
+500 
-505 TSAQRS
+505 
-511 TIFPLFRTFN
+511 FPRFRTFN

-552 GVWMLGAALGDDTLM
+552 GVWMLGAALGDEDLM
-567 EAGIYGYTVE
+567 EAGIYGYTIE
-577 ARGTAEYWFDRARRN
+577 ARGTAEYWFDRGRRN
-592 IDYTKYQHPYCCNL
+592 IDYTKYLHPYCCNL

-650 YTQMYATKE
+650 YTQMYAAKE

-689 DSAAHVWTRMRQ
+689 DSAAYVWTRMRQ

-727 HQDHSIQADYPLAAA
+727 HQDHSIQANYPLAAA
-742 YTDSLT
+742 FTDSIT

-789 NLPSLAQRSISFTAP
+789 NLPSSAQRSISFTAP
-804 AHRLTLFTDSPAL
+804 AHRLTLFTNSPTLA
-817 TEIRLEGPAVVLP
+817 EISLEGPSVVLP
-830 NSTNEYLLRFL
+830 NSTNDYTLRFL

-856 TAPATAQ
+856 TAPSTVQ
-863 LTEIRATYHS
+863 LTEIHATYHS
-873 LETALPIRVGALPYM
+873 LETTLPIRVGALPYM

-898 YLALGNTVDFTIAA
+898 YLALGNVVDFTLAA
-912 TDQYGDAYPVDWT
+912 TDQYGEVYPVDWT
-925 YHFAPA
+925 YHFAP
-931 TPGQYIIAY
+931 TIPGQYIIAY
-940 EGEHIVRDTVVVLPP
+940 EGERIVRDTIIVLPP

-975 LPEGINDGDL
+975 LPESINDGDL
-985 STRWGSAHKDNEYI
+985 STRWGSAHNDNEYI
-999 TIDLQQPC
+999 TIDLLQPC

-1014 RWEAAYANSFALLI
+1014 RWEAAYASSFALLI

-1083 AYGMPLAGDNNAL
+1083 AYGMPLAGDDAAL
-1096 FGLAI
+1096 FGMAI
-1101 YADRDALTQN
+1101 YADRDALTLN

-1121 NRLGEEMTCKPT
+1121 NRLGEEVSCQPT
-1133 LIAEGANIQGNRLQP
+1133 LTAEGATIQGNRLQP
-1148 TTTGTISL
+1148 TTIGTIRL
-1156 TANVGNITATRT
+1156 TATVGSITASRT

-1174 EQITATSVSPKY
+1174 EQITATSVSPKS

-1206 ITEIETA
+1206 ITEIETT
-1213 EYYEATALGDH
+1213 EYYEATTLGDH
-1224 QFIVSLGGFTDTAYI
+1224 QLIVSLGGFTDTAYI

-1287 WIVIDLQHTY
+1287 WLTIDLQNTY
-1297 AVNRVK
+1297 PVNRVK

-1309 YATHFDI
+1309 YATHFEI

-1348 EARYVRILCHE
+1348 KARYVRILCHE

-1381 TNVEAPNSNTEVVKR
+1381 THVEAPNSNTEVVKR

>member
-1 MRKSLFLLI
+1 MRKSLFLTLCLI
-10 LLAFNLSPF
+10 ALSPIR
-19 TFNLLA
+19 LIA
-25 QSPIA
+25 QQPIA
-30 IGSGSYA
+30 VGSGSYA
-37 SFPPLEESRSSLHG
+37 SFAPLSESRSTLNNNQGS
-51 GCQAYQMEHREIYAV
+51 QAYQMEHRTIYAV

-95 PALVWADATGISIA
+95 PALVWADVTGISIA

-224 NITAEDLQPY
+224 HLTTEDLQPY

-245 YDYLSNQSLLRTQF
+245 YDYRSNQSLLRTQF

-269 TANGIWQGFL
+269 NANGIWQGFL

-285 THTDIAFAAAT
+285 THTDIAFAPAT

-323 FFPVPYDS
+323 FFPVPYDT
-331 LSGYDPNLMRSLC
+331 LQGYDPELMRTLC
-344 AEYAVAGS
+344 AEYALAGS

-372 TAYQMGDTATFE
+372 TAYQLGDTATFE
-384 LAKSRLKATLIDWYT
+384 LAKSRLRATLIDWYT

-408 FARYDR
+408 FAYYDR

-443 SALLCMLDND
+443 SALLCMFDDD

-471 PYRPTS
+471 PYRSTS

-489 PSSAQRSSIFK
+489 PSSAQQSSIFK

-505 TSAQRS
+505 TSPQRS
-511 TIFPLFRTFN
+511 TIFPSFRTFN

-552 GVWMLGAALGDDTLM
+552 GVWMLGAALGDEDLM
-567 EAGIYGYTVE
+567 EAGIYGYTLE
-577 ARGTAEYWFDRARRN
+577 ARGTAEYWFDRGRRN
-592 IDYTKYQHPYCCNL
+592 IDYTKYLHPYCCNL

-626 IQWLPISPILQNY
+626 IQWLPISPLLQNY
-639 LTEDRAFARWD
+639 LSQDRDFARWD
-650 YTQMYATKE
+650 YTQMYAAKE
-659 VGNYEA
+659 VGDYEA
-665 PTGGLGDES
+665 PSAGLGDES

-679 CLSYLALFDP
+679 CLSYLSLFDP
-689 DSAAHVWTRMRQ
+689 DSAANVWNRMRT

-727 HQDHSIQADYPLAAA
+727 HQDHSIQANYPLAAA
-742 YTDSLT
+742 FTDSLT

-772 VADLPT
+772 AADLPS

-789 NLPSLAQRSISFTAP
+789 DLPSSAQRSISFTAP
-804 AHRLTLFTDSPAL
+804 AHRLTLFTDSPTL
-817 TEIRLEGPAVVLP
+817 TEIHLEGPSVVLP

-863 LTEIRATYHS
+863 LTEIRATYQS
-873 LETALPIRVGALPYM
+873 LATALPIRVGALPYM

-912 TDQYGDAYPVDWT
+912 TDQYGEAYPVDWT

-940 EGEHIVRDTVVVLPP
+940 EGERTILDTVVVLPP

-975 LPEGINDGDL
+975 LPKGINDGDL

-999 TIDLQQPC
+999 TIDLLQLS

-1028 TDTIPLSFTPYTLH
+1028 TDTIPISFTPYTLH
-1042 LTPFTSSGGVQTIEL
+1042 LTPFTSSGGTQTITL

-1083 AYGMPLAGDNNAL
+1083 AYGMPIAGDNDAL

-1111 EEVLFEVKGY
+1111 EELLFEVKGY
-1121 NRLGEEMTCKPT
+1121 NRLGEEVSCQPT
-1133 LIAEGANIQGNRLQP
+1133 LTAEGATLKGNRLQP
-1148 TTTGTISL
+1148 TTIGTIRL
-1156 TANVGNITATRT
+1156 TATIGSITASRT

-1206 ITEIETA
+1206 ITEIESS

-1287 WIVIDLQHTY
+1287 WLVIDLQNTY

-1326 TAYTAINAKGGTQDI
+1326 TAYTATNAKGGTQDI

-1348 EARYVRILCHE
+1348 EARYVRILCHK

-1372 VYGIRQSDM
+1372 VYGVRPPV
-1381 TNVEAPNSNTEVVKR
+1381 TNLQDPTISTEVIKR
-1396 IENNRLVI
+1396 MENNRLVI
-1404 LYHGVKYDTTGQVIG
+1404 LHHGIKYNVLGYRL
-1419 AW
+1419 

>member
-1 MRKSLFLLI
+1 MRKSLFLT
-10 LLAFNLSPF
+10 LAFTLIALSP
-19 TFNLLA
+19 NSLLPIA
-25 QSPIA
+25 YGQSPVP

-121 KWNDPLTITT
+121 KWNDPLTI
-131 LAFSPDSLIA
+131 SLIA
-141 SSPHRPFSPQS
+141 SSPDRPFSPQA

-161 MIAFVLQDGSAEVRV
+161 MIAFVLQDGNAEVRV

-186 LEFTNAE
+186 LELTNAE
-193 PTITNPDPN
+193 PTITNPDPS
-202 ALTVFQHT
+202 ALTVFQRT
-210 AGNTTTLAVAVLTD
+210 EGNTTTLAVAILTD
-224 NITAEDLQPY
+224 GITTEQLQPF

-245 YDYLSNQSLLRTQF
+245 YDYLSEQSLLRTKF

-269 TANGIWQGFL
+269 SANGLWQGFL
-279 PHHYYN
+279 PHHYYD

-309 NDFTIDYPVHGMLP
+309 NDFIIDYPVYGMLP
-323 FFPVPYDS
+323 FFPIPNDT
-331 LSGYDPNLMRSLC
+331 LQGYDPALMRTLC
-344 AEYAVAGS
+344 AEYALAGS

-372 TAYQMGDTATFE
+372 TAYQLGDTATYE
-384 LAKSRLKATLIDWYT
+384 LAKSRLRATLIDWYT
-399 YTVGEDQYY
+399 YTPGETQYY
-408 FARYDR
+408 FAYYDR

-443 SALLCMLDND
+443 SALLCMLDDD

-471 PYRPTS
+471 PYRQE
-477 AQQSSIFKRSDL
+477 AKGERQED
-489 PSSAQRSSIFK
+489 
-500 RSDLP
+500 
-505 TSAQRS
+505 
-511 TIFPLFRTFN
+511 FPRFRTFN

-552 GVWMLGAALGDDTLM
+552 GVWMLGAALGDEDLM
-567 EAGIYGYTVE
+567 EAGIYGYTIE
-577 ARGTAEYWFDRARRN
+577 ARGTSEYWFDRGRRN
-592 IDYTKYQHPYCCNL
+592 IDYSKYLHPYCCNL

-639 LTEDRAFARWD
+639 LSQDRDFARWD

-689 DSAAHVWTRMRQ
+689 DSAAHVWIRMRQ
-701 MGKALAKNPDTGG
+701 MGKALAKHPDTGG

-727 HQDHSIQADYPLAAA
+727 HQDHSIQANYPLAAA

-755 YNATNEELT
+755 YNAKNEEIA
-764 VTFSSSTG
+764 V
-772 VADLPT
+772 
-778 SAQRSSIFKRS
+778 QFKAKGDGAIR
-789 NLPSLAQRSISFTAP
+789 QEFIAP
-804 AHRLTLFTDSPAL
+804 PHRLTLFTDSPTL
-817 TEIRLEGPAVVLP
+817 TDIHLEGPSVVLP
-830 NSTNEYLLRFL
+830 SSTNEYVLRFL
-841 DQYGATFRADSIIHY
+841 DQYGATFRADSIMHY

-863 LTEIRATYHS
+863 LTEIRATYQS

-898 YLALGNTVDFTIAA
+898 YLALGNTADFTVVA
-912 TDQYGDAYPVDWT
+912 TDQYGEAYPVDWS

-940 EGEHIVRDTVVVLPP
+940 EGERTVRDTIVVLPP
-955 YPNIALGKPVT
+955 YPNLALGKPVT
-966 ASSHENAGT
+966 ASSYENAGT
-975 LPEGINDGDL
+975 LPTGINDGNL
-985 STRWGSAHKDNEYI
+985 ATRWGSAHKDNEYI
-999 TIDLQQPC
+999 TIDLQQAC

-1014 RWEAAYANSFALLI
+1014 SWEAAYANSFALLI
-1028 TDTIPLSFTPYTLH
+1028 TDTIPQASTLYTLH
-1042 LTPFTSSGGVQTIEL
+1042 STPFTSSGGVQTIEL
-1057 SQTGRYITLVGLTRA
+1057 AQKGRYITLVGLTRA

-1174 EQITATSVSPKY
+1174 EQITATTVAPKHI
-1186 VTLPLGD
+1186 TLPLGD
-1193 TQRFTV
+1193 TQLFTV
-1199 SAINQFG
+1199 TAVNQFG
-1206 ITEIETA
+1206 IAEIETT
-1213 EYYEATALGDH
+1213 EYYEATTLGDH
-1224 QFIVSLGGFTDTAYI
+1224 QLIVSLGGFTDTAYI

-1244 ADLNLAL
+1244 ADVNLAL

-1272 GLLDTRWSSRFQDGE
+1272 GLLDTRWSSRFRDGE
-1287 WIVIDLQHTY
+1287 WLSIDLMKEY
-1297 AVNRVK
+1297 MVNRVK

-1316 QLSTDGVQYT
+1316 QLSTDGVEYT
-1326 TAYTAINAKGGTQDI
+1326 TVYTATNAQGGTQDI
-1341 LLPAGAT
+1341 NLPTGPVD
-1348 EARYVRILCHE
+1348 ARYVRILCQQ
-1359 RNTGYGSSLYEVE
+1359 RNTGYGASLWEVE
-1372 VYGIRQSDM
+1372 VYGVKAPTS
-1381 TNVEAPNSNTEVVKR
+1381 VEQPSVETITTKYILRNGQIYILRNHEIYDLRGQKVE
-1396 IENNRLVI
+1396 EN
-1404 LYHGVKYDTTGQVIG
+1404 
-1419 AW
+1419 

>member
-1 MRKSLFLLI
+1 MRKFLFLI
-10 LLAFNLSPF
+10 LAFHLITLSPHH
-19 TFNLLA
+19 LLA

-30 IGSGSYA
+30 IGNGSYA
-37 SFPPLEESRSSLHG
+37 SFAPLSESRSTLNNNQGS
-51 GCQAYQMEHREIYAV
+51 QAYQMEHRTIYAV

-95 PALVWADATGISIA
+95 PALVWADNTGISIA

-121 KWNDPLTITT
+121 KWNDPLTI
-131 LAFSPDSLIA
+131 SLTA
-141 SSPHRPFSPQS
+141 LYPTRPFAPQA

-161 MIAFVLQDGSAEVRV
+161 MIAFVLQDDNAQVRV
-176 TLMQGSPLVW
+176 TLMQGSPIVW
-186 LEFTNAE
+186 VELTNTEYQIA
-193 PTITNPDPN
+193 NPDPS

-210 AGNTTTLAVAVLTD
+210 NEHTTTLAVAVLTD
-224 NITAEDLQPY
+224 GMTAEDLQPY
-234 AFRIPRNTQIT
+234 AFRIPRHTQIS
-245 YDYLSNQSLLRTQF
+245 YDYLPTQSLLRTQF
-259 HISYQDIVPT
+259 HIDYQDIVPT
-269 TANGIWQGFL
+269 SAKGIWQGFL
-279 PHHYYN
+279 PHHYYE
-285 THTDIAFAAAT
+285 TQTDIAFTSAT
-296 YATPRGEM
+296 YATPRGTM
-304 RLAQG
+304 RMAQG

-463 LVALDYAN
+463 EVALDYAN

-505 TSAQRS
+505 SSAQRS
-511 TIFPLFRTFN
+511 TIFPYFRTFN

-626 IQWLPISPILQNY
+626 IQWLPISPLLQNY
-639 LTEDRAFARWD
+639 LSQDRAFARWD
-650 YTQMYATKE
+650 YTQMYAAKE
-659 VGNYEA
+659 VGDYEA
-665 PTGGLGDES
+665 PSAGLGDES

-689 DSAAHVWTRMRQ
+689 DSAANVWNRMRT

-727 HQDHSIQADYPLAAA
+727 HQNHAIQADYPLAVAF
-742 YTDSLT
+742 TDET
-748 GKTTYAV
+748 TATTTYAV
-755 YNATNEELT
+755 YNATEQER
-764 VTFSSSTG
+764 V
-772 VADLPT
+772 VH
-778 SAQRSSIFKRS
+778 
-789 NLPSLAQRSISFTAP
+789 FTDGAAWHAP
-804 AHRLTLFTDSPAL
+804 AQQLTLFTNAPQL
-817 TEIRLEGPAVVLP
+817 TDLSIEGPTVVLP
-830 NSTNEYLLRFL
+830 NSTNDYTLHFF
-841 DQYGATFRADSIIHY
+841 DQYGAQFRSDSIITY
-856 TAPATAQ
+856 TAPATEQITQ
-863 LTEIRATYHS
+863 LQVQYEGIN
-873 LETALPIRVGALPYM
+873 TAFTIRVGELPYM
-888 ATATIQPAID
+888 AEASIVPEVE
-898 YLALGNTVDFTIAA
+898 YLPLGESLDFYLSAF
-912 TDQYGDAYPVDWT
+912 DQYGNPYPTDWK
-925 YHFAPA
+925 YHLAPA
-931 TPGQYIIAY
+931 TPGQYIVCY
-940 EGEHIVRDTVVVLPP
+940 DGEIVLRDTIVVLPP
-955 YPNIALGKPVT
+955 YPNIALHKPMT
-966 ASSHENAGT
+966 ASSYENAGT
-975 LPEGINDGDL
+975 MPEGINDGDRT
-985 STRWGSAHKDNEYI
+985 TRWGSAHNDNEYI
-999 TIDLQQPC
+999 TIDLEQRC
-1007 FIDHITL
+1007 FVNHITL
-1014 RWEAAYANSFALLI
+1014 YWETAYANRFALIMSDELPNLNDIALI
-1028 TDTIPLSFTPYTLH
+1028 ERNTYQ
-1042 LTPFTSSGGVQTIEL
+1042 SSGGSQTIDIV
-1057 SQTGRYITLVGLTRA
+1057 QKGRYITLIGLSRA

-1083 AYGMPLAGDNNAL
+1083 AYGMALAGDTSSL
-1096 FGLAI
+1096 FGMAI
-1101 YADRDALTQN
+1101 YADRSAITCN
-1111 EEVLFEVKGY
+1111 ETIQFEVKGY
-1121 NRLGEEMTCKPT
+1121 NRQGQEVTCQPVLTVEGGT
-1133 LIAEGANIQGNRLQP
+1133 LIGNRLQP
-1148 TTTGTISL
+1148 STSGVMRL
-1156 TANVGNITATRT
+1156 TATQGEIVCSRT
-1168 FIVMES
+1168 FVVMEA
-1174 EQITATSVSPKY
+1174 EQIVATTVSPKQ

-1193 TQRFTV
+1193 TQLFNV
-1199 SAINQFG
+1199 VAINQFG
-1206 ITEIETA
+1206 NPEIETT
-1213 EYYEATALGDH
+1213 EYYEATSLGDY
-1224 QFIVSLGGFTDTAYI
+1224 QMVVSLGGFTDTAYI
-1239 HVVDF
+1239 HVVDY

-1251 GKPTTCSGSENGG
+1251 GKPTTCSGYENVG
-1264 TSSDKATD
+1264 TKPENITD
-1272 GLLDTRWSSRFQDGE
+1272 GLLETRWSSRFQDGE
-1287 WIVIDLQHTY
+1287 WITIDLGKAY
-1297 AVNRVK
+1297 SINRVK

-1309 YATHFDI
+1309 YATHYDI
-1316 QLSTDGVQYT
+1316 QVSVDGIEYSTVYT
-1326 TAYTAINAKGGTQDI
+1326 DTESEGKVQDI
-1341 LLPAGAT
+1341 VLPNSPMQ
-1348 EARYVRILCHE
+1348 ARYVRILCHA

-1372 VYGIRQSDM
+1372 VYGVQATTSLTSPENAP
-1381 TNVEAPNSNTEVVKR
+1381 TNTTQY
-1396 IENNRLVI
+1396 I
-1404 LYHGVKYDTTGQVIG
+1404 LHNGQIYIVRNAQVYTLMG
-1419 AW
+1419 QKVQ

>member
-1 MRKSLFLLI
+1 MRKFLFLLI

-19 TFNLLA
+19 TFNLLS

-51 GCQAYQMEHREIYAV
+51 GCQAYQMEHRPIYIV
-66 DSLLNR
+66 DSLQGR

-131 LAFSPDSLIA
+131 LAFSPDGLIA

-161 MIAFVLQDGSAEVRV
+161 MIAFVLQDENAEVRV

-285 THTDIAFAAAT
+285 THTDIAFSAAT

-323 FFPVPYDS
+323 FFPVPYDT
-331 LSGYDPNLMRSLC
+331 LQGYDPELMRTLC
-344 AEYAVAGS
+344 AEYALAGS

-372 TAYQMGDTATFE
+372 TAYQLGDTATFE
-384 LAKSRLKATLIDWYT
+384 LAKSRLRATLIDWYT

-408 FARYDR
+408 FAYYDR

-443 SALLCMLDND
+443 SALLCMLDDD

-471 PYRPTS
+471 PYKSEPLTS
-477 AQQSSIFKRSDL
+477 NLSPFASYF
-489 PSSAQRSSIFK
+489 PS
-500 RSDLP
+500 
-505 TSAQRS
+505 
-511 TIFPLFRTFN
+511 FRTFN

-552 GVWMLGAALGDDTLM
+552 GVWMLGAALGDEDLM
-567 EAGIYGYTVE
+567 EAGIYGYTLE
-577 ARGTAEYWFDRARRN
+577 ARGTAEYWFDRGRRN
-592 IDYTKYQHPYCCNL
+592 IDYTKYLHPYCCNL

-650 YTQMYATKE
+650 YTQMYAAKE

-689 DSAAHVWTRMRQ
+689 DSAANVWTRMRQ

-727 HQDHSIQADYPLAAA
+727 HQDHSIIANYPLAAA
-742 YTDSLT
+742 FTDSLT

-755 YNATNEELT
+755 YNATNEEIA
-764 VTFSSSTG
+764 VH
-772 VADLPT
+772 
-778 SAQRSSIFKRS
+778 FKAIGDEAIR
-789 NLPSLAQRSISFTAP
+789 REFIAP
-804 AHRLTLFTDSPAL
+804 ARRLTLFTDAPML
-817 TEIRLEGPAVVLP
+817 TTIRLEGPAVVLP

-841 DQYGATFRADSIIHY
+841 DQYGATYRADSIIHY

-863 LTEIRATYHS
+863 LIEIRATYQS

-888 ATATIQPAID
+888 ATATIQPAIN

-912 TDQYGDAYPVDWT
+912 TDQYGEAYPVDWS

-940 EGEHIVRDTVVVLPP
+940 EGERIVRDTVVVLPP

-975 LPEGINDGDL
+975 LPKGINDGDL

-999 TIDLQQPC
+999 TIDLLQPC

-1028 TDTIPLSFTPYTLH
+1028 TDTIPLAFTPYTLH
-1042 LTPFTSSGGVQTIEL
+1042 STSFTSSGGTQTITL
-1057 SQTGRYITLVGLTRA
+1057 SQTGRYITLVGLSRA

-1083 AYGMPLAGDNNAL
+1083 AYGMPIAGDNDAL

-1111 EEVLFEVKGY
+1111 EELLFEVKGY
-1121 NRLGEEMTCKPT
+1121 NRMGEEVSCQPT
-1133 LIAEGANIQGNRLQP
+1133 LTAEGATLKGNRLQP
-1148 TTTGTISL
+1148 TTTGTIRL
-1156 TANVGNITATRT
+1156 TATVGSITASRT

-1174 EQITATSVSPKY
+1174 EQITATTVSPKY

-1251 GKPTTCSGSENGG
+1251 GKPTTCSGSENNG

-1287 WIVIDLQHTY
+1287 WLVIDLQNTY

-1326 TAYTAINAKGGTQDI
+1326 TAYTATNAKGGTQDI

-1348 EARYVRILCHE
+1348 EARYVRILCHK
-1359 RNTGYGSSLYEVE
+1359 RNTGYGSSLYEIE
-1372 VYGIRQSDM
+1372 VYGIRPPVTSVQTPSI
-1381 TNVEAPNSNTEVVKR
+1381 SKEVIKR
-1396 IENNRLVI
+1396 MENNRLVI
-1404 LYHGVKYDTTGQVIG
+1404 LHHGIKYNVLGYRL
-1419 AW
+1419 

>member
-1 MRKSLFLLI
+1 MRKFLI
-10 LLAFNLSPF
+10 LLLAFSLIASSPN
-19 TFNLLA
+19 NLLS

-37 SFPPLEESRSSLHG
+37 SFVPLSESRSALNNNQ
-51 GCQAYQMEHREIYAV
+51 GCQAYQMEHRPIYAV

-82 ALVNPWTGKLWAY
+82 ALVHPWTGKLWAY

-161 MIAFVLQDGSAEVRV
+161 MIAFVLQDDNASVRV

-193 PTITNPDPN
+193 PTINNPNPN
-202 ALTVFQHT
+202 TLTVFQHT

-224 NITAEDLQPY
+224 NLTPEDLQPY

-245 YDYLSNQSLLRTQF
+245 YDYLPEQSLLRTQF

-269 TANGIWQGFL
+269 TANGMWQGFL
-279 PHHYYN
+279 PHHYYD
-285 THTDIAFAAAT
+285 THTDIAFLTPT

-304 RLAQG
+304 RLAKG

-331 LSGYDPNLMRSLC
+331 LSGYDPELMRTLC
-344 AEYAVAGS
+344 AEYAQAGS

-372 TAYQMGDTATFE
+372 TAYQLGDTATFE
-384 LAKSRLKATLIDWYT
+384 LAKSRLRSTLIDWYT

-408 FARYDR
+408 FAYYDR

-443 SALLCMLDND
+443 SALLCMLDDD

-471 PYRPTS
+471 PYKSEPLTS
-477 AQQSSIFKRSDL
+477 NLSPFASSF
-489 PSSAQRSSIFK
+489 PS
-500 RSDLP
+500 
-505 TSAQRS
+505 
-511 TIFPLFRTFN
+511 FRTFN

-552 GVWMLGAALGDDTLM
+552 GVWMLGAALGDEDLM
-567 EAGIYGYTVE
+567 EAGIYGYTLE
-577 ARGTAEYWFDRARRN
+577 ARGTAEYWFDRGRRN
-592 IDYTKYQHPYCCNL
+592 IDYTKYLHPYCCNL

-665 PTGGLGDES
+665 PTGGLGDEP

-714 ITYLLAHSLRAYG
+714 ITYLLAHLLRAYG

-755 YNATNEELT
+755 YNASNEEIT
-764 VTFSSSTG
+764 VHFQAIG
-772 VADLPT
+772 DEAIRREFV
-778 SAQRSSIFKRS
+778 
-789 NLPSLAQRSISFTAP
+789 AP
-804 AHRLTLFTDSPAL
+804 ARRLTLFTDSPTL
-817 TEIRLEGPAVVLP
+817 TEIRLEGPSVVLP
-830 NSTNEYLLRFL
+830 NSTNDYTLRFL

-863 LTEIRATYHS
+863 LTEVRATYQS
-873 LETALPIRVGALPYM
+873 MESILPIRVGALPYI
-888 ATATIQPAID
+888 ASATIQPAID

-912 TDQYGDAYPVDWT
+912 TDQYGEAYPLDWT
-925 YHFAPA
+925 YHFAPS
-931 TPGQYIIAY
+931 TPGQYIITY
-940 EGEHIVRDTVVVLPP
+940 EGQFTVRDTVIVLPP

-966 ASSHENAGT
+966 ASSYENAGT
-975 LPEGINDGDL
+975 LPTGINDGDL

-999 TIDLQQPC
+999 TIDLLQSC

-1014 RWEAAYANSFALLI
+1014 RWEAAYASSFALLI
-1028 TDTIPLSFTPYTLH
+1028 TDTIPIASTLYTLH
-1042 LTPFTSSGGVQTIEL
+1042 STPFTSSGGVQTIEL
-1057 SQTGRYITLVGLTRA
+1057 SQKGRYITLVGLTRA

-1096 FGLAI
+1096 FGMAI

-1121 NRLGEEMTCKPT
+1121 NRLGEEITCQPT
-1133 LIAEGANIQGNRLQP
+1133 LSAEGATIQGHRLQP
-1148 TTTGTISL
+1148 TTTGTIRL
-1156 TANVGNITATRT
+1156 TATVGHITASRT
-1168 FIVMES
+1168 FVVMES

-1206 ITEIETA
+1206 ITEIETT
-1213 EYYEATALGDH
+1213 ELYEATTLGDH

-1287 WIVIDLQHTY
+1287 WLTIDLLNTY

-1316 QLSTDGVQYT
+1316 QLSTDGVQYA
-1326 TAYTAINAKGGTQDI
+1326 TAYTVANAKGGTQDI

-1348 EARYVRILCHE
+1348 DARYVRILCHQ

-1372 VYGIRQSDM
+1372 VYGVRRTDM
-1381 TNVEAPNSNTEVVKR
+1381 THIETPTTSTEVIKQM
-1396 IENNRLVI
+1396 ENNRLVI
-1404 LYHGVKYDTTGQVIG
+1404 LHHGVKYSVLGERL
-1419 AW
+1419 

>member
-1 MRKSLFLLI
+1 MRKFLI
-10 LLAFNLSPF
+10 LLLAFSLIALSP
-19 TFNLLA
+19 NSLLA

-37 SFPPLEESRSSLHG
+37 SFVPLSESRSALNNNQGS
-51 GCQAYQMEHREIYAV
+51 QAYQMEHRPIYIV
-66 DSLLNR
+66 DSLQGR

-121 KWNDPLTITT
+121 KWNDPLTIST

-161 MIAFVLQDGSAEVRV
+161 MIAFVLQDDNASVRV

-193 PTITNPDPN
+193 PTINNPDPN

-210 AGNTTTLAVAVLTD
+210 EGNTTTLAVAVLTD
-224 NITAEDLQPY
+224 NLTTEDLQPY

-245 YDYLSNQSLLRTQF
+245 YDYLPEQSLLRTQF

-269 TANGIWQGFL
+269 TANGVLQGFL
-279 PHHYYN
+279 PHHYYD
-285 THTDIAFAAAT
+285 THTDIAFLAPT

-304 RLAQG
+304 RLAKG

-323 FFPVPYDS
+323 FFPVPYDT
-331 LSGYDPNLMRSLC
+331 LQGYDPALMRTLG
-344 AEYAVAGS
+344 AEYAQAGS

-372 TAYQMGDTATFE
+372 TACQLGDTATFE
-384 LAKSRLKATLIDWYT
+384 LAKSRLRATLIDWYT

-408 FARYDR
+408 FAYYDR

-443 SALLCMLDND
+443 SALLCMLDDD

-471 PYRPTS
+471 PYLQT
-477 AQQSSIFKRSDL
+477 
-489 PSSAQRSSIFK
+489 SAQRSSIFK

-505 TSAQRS
+505 STAQRS

-552 GVWMLGAALGDDTLM
+552 GVWMLGAALGDEDLM
-567 EAGIYGYTVE
+567 EAGIYGYTLE
-577 ARGTAEYWFDRARRN
+577 ARGTAEYWFDRGRRN
-592 IDYTKYQHPYCCNL
+592 IDYTKYLHPYCCNL

-650 YTQMYATKE
+650 YTQMYAAKE

-689 DSAAHVWTRMRQ
+689 DSAANVWTRMRQ

-755 YNATNEELT
+755 YNASNEEIT
-764 VTFSSSTG
+764 VH
-772 VADLPT
+772 
-778 SAQRSSIFKRS
+778 FKAIGDEAIR
-789 NLPSLAQRSISFTAP
+789 REFVAP
-804 AHRLTLFTDSPAL
+804 ARRLTLFTDAPML
-817 TEIRLEGPAVVLP
+817 TTIRLEGPSVVLP
-830 NSTNEYLLRFL
+830 NSTNDYTLRFL

-863 LTEIRATYHS
+863 LTEIRVTYQS
-873 LETALPIRVGALPYM
+873 LATALPIRVGALPYI
-888 ATATIQPAID
+888 ASATIQPAID

-912 TDQYGDAYPVDWT
+912 TDQYGEAYPVDWT
-925 YHFAPA
+925 YHFAPS
-931 TPGQYIIAY
+931 TPGQYIITY
-940 EGEHIVRDTVVVLPP
+940 EGQFTVRDTVIVLPP

-975 LPEGINDGDL
+975 LPTGINDGDL
-985 STRWGSAHKDNEYI
+985 STRWGSAHNDNEYI
-999 TIDLQQPC
+999 TIDLLQTC

-1014 RWEAAYANSFALLI
+1014 RWEAAYASSFALLI
-1028 TDTIPLSFTPYTLH
+1028 TDTIPSLSPLA
-1042 LTPFTSSGGVQTIEL
+1042 LSPLASKQSSGGVQTIAL

-1083 AYGMPLAGDNNAL
+1083 AYGMPIAGDNNAL
-1096 FGLAI
+1096 FGMAI

-1121 NRLGEEMTCKPT
+1121 NRLGEEITCQPT
-1133 LIAEGANIQGNRLQP
+1133 LFAEGATIQGNRLQP
-1148 TTTGTISL
+1148 TTTGTIRL
-1156 TANVGNITATRT
+1156 TATVGSITASRT

-1206 ITEIETA
+1206 FTEIETT
-1213 EYYEATALGDH
+1213 ELYEATTLGDH

-1287 WIVIDLQHTY
+1287 WLTIDLQNTY

-1309 YATHFDI
+1309 YAMHFDI
-1316 QLSTDGVQYT
+1316 QLSTDGVQYA
-1326 TAYTAINAKGGTQDI
+1326 TAYTAANAKGGTQDI
-1341 LLPAGAT
+1341 LLPAGPT
-1348 EARYVRILCHE
+1348 NARYVRILCHK

-1372 VYGIRQSDM
+1372 VYGVRRTDM
-1381 TNVEAPNSNTEVVKR
+1381 THIETPATSTEVIKQM
-1396 IENNRLVI
+1396 ENNLLVI
-1404 LYHGVKYDTTGQVIG
+1404 LHHGVKYSVLGERL
-1419 AW
+1419 

>member
-1 MRKSLFLLI
+1 MRKSLFLI
-10 LLAFNLSPF
+10 LAFHLISLSPHH
-19 TFNLLA
+19 LLA

-51 GCQAYQMEHREIYAV
+51 GCQAYQMEHRPIYIV
-66 DSLLNR
+66 DSLQGR

-82 ALVNPWTGKLWAY
+82 ALVNQWTGKLWAY

-193 PTITNPDPN
+193 PTITNPDSN

-224 NITAEDLQPY
+224 NLTTEDLQPY

-269 TANGIWQGFL
+269 NANGLWQGFL

-285 THTDIAFAAAT
+285 THTDIAFAPAT

-331 LSGYDPNLMRSLC
+331 LQGYDPELMRTLC
-344 AEYAVAGS
+344 AEYALAGS

-372 TAYQMGDTATFE
+372 TAYQLGDTATFE
-384 LAKSRLKATLIDWYT
+384 LAKSRLRSTLIDWYT

-443 SALLCMLDND
+443 SALLCILDDD

-471 PYRPTS
+471 PYKSEPLTS
-477 AQQSSIFKRSDL
+477 NLS
-489 PSSAQRSSIFK
+489 
-500 RSDLP
+500 
-505 TSAQRS
+505 
-511 TIFPLFRTFN
+511 PLTYHYPYFRTFN

-552 GVWMLGAALGDDTLM
+552 GVWMLGAALGDEDLM
-567 EAGIYGYTVE
+567 EAGIYGYTLE
-577 ARGTAEYWFDRARRN
+577 ARGTAEYWFDRGRRN
-592 IDYTKYQHPYCCNL
+592 IDYSKYLHPYCCNL

-639 LTEDRAFARWD
+639 LTEDRAFTRWD
-650 YTQMYATKE
+650 YTQMYAAKE

-742 YTDSLT
+742 FTDSLT

-755 YNATNEELT
+755 YNATNEEIS
-764 VTFSSSTG
+764 VTFSTLASSPHR
-772 VADLPT
+772 LSP
-778 SAQRSSIFKRS
+778 
-789 NLPSLAQRSISFTAP
+789 LASFTAP
-804 AHRLTLFTDSPAL
+804 AHRLTLFADSPTL

-841 DQYGATFRADSIIHY
+841 DQYGATYRADSIVHY
-856 TAPATAQ
+856 TAPATEQ
-863 LTEIRATYHS
+863 LTEIRATYQS

-912 TDQYGDAYPVDWT
+912 TDQYGEAYPVDWT

-931 TPGQYIIAY
+931 TSGQYIIAY
-940 EGEHIVRDTVVVLPP
+940 EGERTVRDTIIVLPP
-955 YPNIALGKPVT
+955 YPNIALNKPVT
-966 ASSHENAGT
+966 ASSYENAGT
-975 LPEGINDGDL
+975 LPAGINDGDL

-1028 TDTIPLSFTPYTLH
+1028 TDTIPNLSPLA
-1042 LTPFTSSGGVQTIEL
+1042 LSPLASKQSSGGVQTIEL
-1057 SQTGRYITLVGLTRA
+1057 SQTGRYITLIGLSRA

-1083 AYGMPLAGDNNAL
+1083 AYGMPIAGDNDAL

-1111 EEVLFEVKGY
+1111 EELLFEVKGY
-1121 NRLGEEMTCKPT
+1121 NRLGEEVSCQPT
-1133 LIAEGANIQGNRLQP
+1133 LTVEGATIKGNRLLP
-1148 TTTGTISL
+1148 TTTGTIRL
-1156 TANVGNITATRT
+1156 TATIGAITASRT

-1174 EQITATSVSPKY
+1174 EQITATTVSPKY

-1206 ITEIETA
+1206 ITEIESS

-1287 WIVIDLQHTY
+1287 WLVIDLQNTY

-1326 TAYTAINAKGGTQDI
+1326 TAYTATNAKGGTQDI

-1348 EARYVRILCHE
+1348 EARYVRILCHK

-1372 VYGIRQSDM
+1372 VYGVRPPV
-1381 TNVEAPNSNTEVVKR
+1381 TNLQDPIISTEVIKR
-1396 IENNRLVI
+1396 MENNRLVI
-1404 LYHGVKYDTTGQVIG
+1404 LHHGIKYNVLGYRL
-1419 AW
+1419 

>member
-1 MRKSLFLLI
+1 MRKSLFLI
-10 LLAFNLSPF
+10 LAFHLITLSPHH
-19 TFNLLA
+19 LLA

-51 GCQAYQMEHREIYAV
+51 GCQAYQMEHRPIYIV
-66 DSLLNR
+66 DSLQGR

-82 ALVNPWTGKLWAY
+82 ALVNQWTGKLWAY

-224 NITAEDLQPY
+224 NLTAEDLQPY

-269 TANGIWQGFL
+269 NANGIWQGFL

-285 THTDIAFAAAT
+285 THTDIAFAPAT

-304 RLAQG
+304 RLARG
-309 NDFTIDYPVHGMLP
+309 NDFTIDYSVHGMLP

-344 AEYAVAGS
+344 AEYAIVGS

-384 LAKSRLKATLIDWYT
+384 LAKSRLRATLIDWYT

-408 FARYDR
+408 FAYYDR

-443 SALLCMLDND
+443 SALLCMLDDD

-471 PYRPTS
+471 PYRSTS
-477 AQQSSIFKRSDL
+477 AQQ
-489 PSSAQRSSIFK
+489 SSIFK

-511 TIFPLFRTFN
+511 TSFPTFRTFN

-552 GVWMLGAALGDDTLM
+552 GVWMLGAALGDEDLM
-567 EAGIYGYTVE
+567 EAGIYGYTLE
-577 ARGTAEYWFDRARRN
+577 ARGTAEYWFDRGRRN
-592 IDYTKYQHPYCCNL
+592 IDYSKYLHPYCCNL

-650 YTQMYATKE
+650 YTQMYAAKE
-659 VGNYEA
+659 VGDYEA
-665 PTGGLGDES
+665 PSAGLGDES

-689 DSAAHVWTRMRQ
+689 DSAANVWNRMRT

-727 HQDHSIQADYPLAAA
+727 HQDHSIQANYPLAAA
-742 YTDSLT
+742 FTDSLT

-772 VADLPT
+772 AADLP
-778 SAQRSSIFKRS
+778 SS
-789 NLPSLAQRSISFTAP
+789 AQRSISFTAP
-804 AHRLTLFTDSPAL
+804 AHRLTLFTDSPTL
-817 TEIRLEGPAVVLP
+817 TEIRLEGPSVVLP

-841 DQYGATFRADSIIHY
+841 DQYGATFRTDSIIHY

-863 LTEIRATYHS
+863 LTEIRATYQS

-912 TDQYGDAYPVDWT
+912 TDQYGEAYPVDWT

-940 EGEHIVRDTVVVLPP
+940 EGERTILDTVVVLPP

-975 LPEGINDGDL
+975 LPKGINDGDL

-999 TIDLQQPC
+999 TIDLLQPC

-1042 LTPFTSSGGVQTIEL
+1042 LTPFTSSGGTQTITL

-1083 AYGMPLAGDNNAL
+1083 AYGMPIAGDNDAL

-1111 EEVLFEVKGY
+1111 EELLFEVKGY
-1121 NRLGEEMTCKPT
+1121 NRMGEEVSCQPT
-1133 LIAEGANIQGNRLQP
+1133 LTAEGATLKGNRLQP
-1148 TTTGTISL
+1148 TTTGTIRL
-1156 TANVGNITATRT
+1156 TATIGSITASRT

-1174 EQITATSVSPKY
+1174 EQITATTVSPKY

-1206 ITEIETA
+1206 ITEIESS

-1287 WIVIDLQHTY
+1287 WLVIDLQNTY

-1326 TAYTAINAKGGTQDI
+1326 TAYTAVNAKGGTQDI
-1341 LLPAGAT
+1341 LLPAGAI
-1348 EARYVRILCHE
+1348 EARYVRILCHK

-1372 VYGIRQSDM
+1372 VYGVRPPV
-1381 TNVEAPNSNTEVVKR
+1381 TNLQDTTISTEVIKR
-1396 IENNRLVI
+1396 MENNRLVI
-1404 LYHGVKYDTTGQVIG
+1404 LHHGIKYNVLGYRL
-1419 AW
+1419 

>member
-1 MRKSLFLLI
+1 MRKSLFLTLCLI
-10 LLAFNLSPF
+10 ALSPIR
-19 TFNLLA
+19 LIA
-25 QSPIA
+25 QQPIA
-30 IGSGSYA
+30 VGSGSYA
-37 SFPPLEESRSSLHG
+37 SFAPLSESRSTLNNNQGS
-51 GCQAYQMEHREIYAV
+51 QAYQMEHRTIYAV

-82 ALVNPWTGKLWAY
+82 ALVNQWTGKLWAY

-121 KWNDPLTITT
+121 KWNAPLTITT

-224 NITAEDLQPY
+224 NLTTEDLQPY

-269 TANGIWQGFL
+269 NANGLWQGFL

-285 THTDIAFAAAT
+285 THTDIAFAPAT

-323 FFPVPYDS
+323 FFPIPYDT
-331 LSGYDPNLMRSLC
+331 LQGYDPALMRTLC
-344 AEYAVAGS
+344 AEYALAGS

-372 TAYQMGDTATFE
+372 TAYQLGDTATFE
-384 LAKSRLKATLIDWYT
+384 LAKSRLRATLIDWYT

-408 FARYDR
+408 FAYYDR

-443 SALLCMLDND
+443 SALLCMLDDD

-471 PYRPTS
+471 PYKSEPLTS
-477 AQQSSIFKRSDL
+477 NLSPFASYF
-489 PSSAQRSSIFK
+489 PS
-500 RSDLP
+500 
-505 TSAQRS
+505 
-511 TIFPLFRTFN
+511 FRTFN
-521 PYLGHSFAGGMG
+521 PYLGHSFAGGLG
-533 NEGNGNGQESS
+533 PEGNGNGQESS

-552 GVWMLGAALGDDTLM
+552 GVWMLGAALGDEDLM
-567 EAGIYGYTVE
+567 EAGIYGYTLE
-577 ARGTAEYWFDRARRN
+577 ARGTAEYWFDRGRRN
-592 IDYTKYQHPYCCNL
+592 IDYAKYLHPYCCNL

-727 HQDHSIQADYPLAAA
+727 HQDHSIQANYPLAAA

-764 VTFSSSTG
+764 VTFSSLSSSPNNSNKNTLPFREGMG
-772 VADLPT
+772 VGC
-778 SAQRSSIFKRS
+778 
-789 NLPSLAQRSISFTAP
+789 SFTAP
-804 AHRLTLFTDSPAL
+804 AHRLTLFTDSPTL
-817 TEIRLEGPAVVLP
+817 TEIRLEGPSVVLP

-863 LTEIRATYHS
+863 LTEIRATYQS
-873 LETALPIRVGALPYM
+873 LATALSIRVGALPYM

-912 TDQYGDAYPVDWT
+912 TDQYGEAYPVDWT
-925 YHFAPA
+925 YYFAPA

-940 EGEHIVRDTVVVLPP
+940 EGERIVRDTVVVLPP

-975 LPEGINDGDL
+975 LPKGINDGDL

-999 TIDLQQPC
+999 TIDLLQPC

-1028 TDTIPLSFTPYTLH
+1028 TDTIPLAFTPYTLH
-1042 LTPFTSSGGVQTIEL
+1042 STPFTSSGGTQTITL

-1083 AYGMPLAGDNNAL
+1083 AYGMPIAGDNDAL

-1111 EEVLFEVKGY
+1111 EELLFEVKGY
-1121 NRLGEEMTCKPT
+1121 NRLGEEVSCQPT
-1133 LIAEGANIQGNRLQP
+1133 LTAEGATLKGNRLQP
-1148 TTTGTISL
+1148 TTTGTIRL
-1156 TANVGNITATRT
+1156 TATVGSITASRT

-1213 EYYEATALGDH
+1213 EYYEATALGDY

-1303 LYWEAA
+1303 LYWETA

-1404 LYHGVKYDTTGQVIG
+1404 LYHGIKYDTIGRVIG

>member
-1 MRKSLFLLI
+1 MRKSLFLI
-10 LLAFNLSPF
+10 LAFNLSPF
-19 TFNLLA
+19 TFNLLS

-51 GCQAYQMEHREIYAV
+51 GCQAYQMEHRPIYIL
-66 DSLLNR
+66 DSLQGR

-161 MIAFVLQDGSAEVRV
+161 MIAFVLQDDNASVRV

-193 PTITNPDPN
+193 PTINNPDPN

-224 NITAEDLQPY
+224 NLTPEDLQPY

-269 TANGIWQGFL
+269 NANGIWQGFL

-285 THTDIAFAAAT
+285 THTDIAFAPAT

-323 FFPVPYDS
+323 FFPVPYDT
-331 LSGYDPNLMRSLC
+331 LQGYDPELMRTLC
-344 AEYAVAGS
+344 AEYALAGS

-372 TAYQMGDTATFE
+372 TAYQLGDTATFE
-384 LAKSRLKATLIDWYT
+384 LAKSRLRSTLIDWYT

-408 FARYDR
+408 FAYYDR

-443 SALLCMLDND
+443 SALLCMLDDD

-489 PSSAQRSSIFK
+489 PSSAQRTSIFK

-505 TSAQRS
+505 SSAQRS
-511 TIFPLFRTFN
+511 TSFPFFRTFN

-552 GVWMLGAALGDDTLM
+552 GVWMLGAALGDEDLM
-567 EAGIYGYTVE
+567 EAGIYGYTLE
-577 ARGTAEYWFDRARRN
+577 ARGTAEYWFDRGRRN
-592 IDYTKYQHPYCCNL
+592 IDYTKYLHPYCCNL

-650 YTQMYATKE
+650 YTQMYAAKE

-665 PTGGLGDES
+665 PAGGLGDES

-689 DSAAHVWTRMRQ
+689 DSAANVWTRMRQ

-772 VADLPT
+772 AADLPS

-789 NLPSLAQRSISFTAP
+789 DLPSSAQRSISFTAP
-804 AHRLTLFTDSPAL
+804 AHRLTLFTDSPTL
-817 TEIRLEGPAVVLP
+817 TEIRLEGPSVVLP

-863 LTEIRATYHS
+863 LTEIRATYQS
-873 LETALPIRVGALPYM
+873 LETTLPIRVGALPYM
-888 ATATIQPAID
+888 VTATIQPAID

-912 TDQYGDAYPVDWT
+912 TDQYGEAYPVDWT

-940 EGEHIVRDTVVVLPP
+940 EGERTILDTVVVLPP

-975 LPEGINDGDL
+975 LPKGINDGDL

-999 TIDLQQPC
+999 TIDLLQPC

-1028 TDTIPLSFTPYTLH
+1028 TDTIPNLSPLA
-1042 LTPFTSSGGVQTIEL
+1042 LSPLASKQSSGGVQTIQL
-1057 SQTGRYITLVGLTRA
+1057 AQKGRYITLVGLTRA

-1083 AYGMPLAGDNNAL
+1083 AYGMPIAGDNDAL

-1101 YADRDALTQN
+1101 YADRDALTQS
-1111 EEVLFEVKGY
+1111 EELLFEVKGY
-1121 NRLGEEMTCKPT
+1121 NRMGEEVSCQPT
-1133 LIAEGANIQGNRLQP
+1133 LTAEGATLKGNRLQP
-1148 TTTGTISL
+1148 TTTGTIRL
-1156 TANVGNITATRT
+1156 TATVGSITASRT

-1174 EQITATSVSPKY
+1174 EQITATTVSPKS

-1206 ITEIETA
+1206 ITEIETT
-1213 EYYEATALGDH
+1213 EYYEATTLGDH
-1224 QFIVSLGGFTDTAYI
+1224 QLIVSLGGFTDTAYI

-1287 WIVIDLQHTY
+1287 WLVIDLQHTY

-1316 QLSTDGVQYT
+1316 QLSTDGVQYA
-1326 TAYTAINAKGGTQDI
+1326 TAYTATNAKGGTQDI

-1348 EARYVRILCHE
+1348 EARYVRILCHK

-1372 VYGIRQSDM
+1372 VYGVRPPV
-1381 TNVEAPNSNTEVVKR
+1381 TNLQDPTISTEVIKR
-1396 IENNRLVI
+1396 MENNRLVI
-1404 LYHGVKYDTTGQVIG
+1404 LHHGIKYNVLGYRL
-1419 AW
+1419 

>member
-1 MRKSLFLLI
+1 MRKFLIL

-37 SFPPLEESRSSLHG
+37 SFVPLSESRSVLNNNQGS
-51 GCQAYQMEHREIYAV
+51 QAYQMEHRPIYIV
-66 DSLLNR
+66 DSLQGR

-121 KWNDPLTITT
+121 KWNDPLTIST
-131 LAFSPDSLIA
+131 LA
-141 SSPHRPFSPQS
+141 SSPNGLVPFSPQS

-161 MIAFVLQDGSAEVRV
+161 MIAFVLQDDNASVRV

-193 PTITNPDPN
+193 PTINNPDPN

-224 NITAEDLQPY
+224 NLTPEDLQPY

-245 YDYLSNQSLLRTQF
+245 YDYLSQQSLLRTKF
-259 HISYQDIVPT
+259 HISYQDIIPT
-269 TANGIWQGFL
+269 TANGMWQGFL
-279 PHHYYN
+279 PHHYYD
-285 THTDIAFAAAT
+285 THTDIAFLALT

-304 RLAQG
+304 RLAKG

-323 FFPVPYDS
+323 FFPVPYDT
-331 LSGYDPNLMRSLC
+331 LQGYDPELMRTLC
-344 AEYAVAGS
+344 AEYAQAGS

-372 TAYQMGDTATFE
+372 TAYQLGDTATFE
-384 LAKSRLKATLIDWYT
+384 LAKSRLRATLIDWYT

-408 FARYDR
+408 FAYYDR

-443 SALLCMLDND
+443 SALLCMLDDD

-471 PYRPTS
+471 PYLQTS
-477 AQQSSIFKRSDL
+477 APQSSIFKRSDL

-505 TSAQRS
+505 STAQRS
-511 TIFPLFRTFN
+511 TSFPLFRTFN

-552 GVWMLGAALGDDTLM
+552 GVWMLGAALGDEDLM
-567 EAGIYGYTVE
+567 EAGIYGYTLE
-577 ARGTAEYWFDRARRN
+577 ARGTAEYWFDRGRRN
-592 IDYTKYQHPYCCNL
+592 IDYTKYLHPYCCNL

-650 YTQMYATKE
+650 YTQMYAAKE

-689 DSAAHVWTRMRQ
+689 DSAANVWTRMRQ

-755 YNATNEELT
+755 YNASNEEIT
-764 VTFSSSTG
+764 VH
-772 VADLPT
+772 
-778 SAQRSSIFKRS
+778 FKEIGDEAIR
-789 NLPSLAQRSISFTAP
+789 REFVAP
-804 AHRLTLFTDSPAL
+804 ARRLTLFTDAPML
-817 TEIRLEGPAVVLP
+817 TTIRLEGPSVVLP
-830 NSTNEYLLRFL
+830 NSTNEYTLRFL
-841 DQYGATFRADSIIHY
+841 DQYGATFRADSVIHY

-863 LTEIRATYHS
+863 LTEIHVTYQS
-873 LETALPIRVGALPYM
+873 LATALPIRVGALPYI
-888 ATATIQPAID
+888 ASATIQPAID

-912 TDQYGDAYPVDWT
+912 TDQYGEAYPVDWT
-925 YHFAPA
+925 YHFAPS
-931 TPGQYIIAY
+931 TPGQYIITY
-940 EGEHIVRDTVVVLPP
+940 EGQFTVRDTVVVLPP

-975 LPEGINDGDL
+975 LPTGINDGDL
-985 STRWGSAHKDNEYI
+985 STRWGSAHNDNEYI
-999 TIDLQQPC
+999 TIDLLQSC

-1014 RWEAAYANSFALLI
+1014 RWEAAYASSFALLI
-1028 TDTIPLSFTPYTLH
+1028 TDTIPNLSPLA
-1042 LTPFTSSGGVQTIEL
+1042 LSPFASKQSSGGVQTIAL

-1083 AYGMPLAGDNNAL
+1083 AYGMPLAGDDTAL
-1096 FGLAI
+1096 FGMAI

-1121 NRLGEEMTCKPT
+1121 NRLGEEITCQPT
-1133 LIAEGANIQGNRLQP
+1133 LSAEGATIRGNRLQP
-1148 TTTGTISL
+1148 TTTGTIRL
-1156 TANVGNITATRT
+1156 TATVGNITASRT

-1206 ITEIETA
+1206 FTEIETT
-1213 EYYEATALGDH
+1213 ELYEATTLGDH

-1287 WIVIDLQHTY
+1287 WLTIDLQNTY

-1316 QLSTDGVQYT
+1316 QRSTDGVQYA
-1326 TAYTAINAKGGTQDI
+1326 TAYTATNAEGGTQDI

-1348 EARYVRILCHE
+1348 DARYVRILCHQ

-1372 VYGIRQSDM
+1372 VYGVRRTDM
-1381 TNVEAPNSNTEVVKR
+1381 THIVTPTTSTEVIKQM
-1396 IENNRLVI
+1396 ENNRLVI
-1404 LYHGVKYDTTGQVIG
+1404 LHHGVKYSVLGERL
-1419 AW
+1419 

>member
-1 MRKSLFLLI
+1 MRKFLIL

-37 SFPPLEESRSSLHG
+37 SFVPLSESRSVLNNNQGS
-51 GCQAYQMEHREIYAV
+51 QAYQMEHRPIYIV
-66 DSLLNR
+66 DSLQGR

-121 KWNDPLTITT
+121 KWNDPLTIST
-131 LAFSPDSLIA
+131 LA
-141 SSPHRPFSPQS
+141 SSPNGLVPFSPQS

-161 MIAFVLQDGSAEVRV
+161 MIAFVLQDDNASVRV

-193 PTITNPDPN
+193 PTINNPDPN

-224 NITAEDLQPY
+224 NLTPEDLQPY

-245 YDYLSNQSLLRTQF
+245 YDYLSQQSLLRTKF
-259 HISYQDIVPT
+259 HISYQDIIPT
-269 TANGIWQGFL
+269 TANGMWQGFL
-279 PHHYYN
+279 PHHYYD
-285 THTDIAFAAAT
+285 THTDIAFLALT

-304 RLAQG
+304 RLAKG

-323 FFPVPYDS
+323 FFPVPDDS
-331 LSGYDPNLMRSLC
+331 LSGYDPELMRTLC
-344 AEYAVAGS
+344 AEYAQAGS

-372 TAYQMGDTATFE
+372 TAYQLGDTATFE
-384 LAKSRLKATLIDWYT
+384 LAKSRLRATLIDWYT
-399 YTVGEDQYY
+399 YTPGETQYY

-443 SALLCMLDND
+443 SALLCMLDDD

-471 PYRPTS
+471 PYLQTS
-477 AQQSSIFKRSDL
+477 APQSSIFKRSDL

-505 TSAQRS
+505 STAQRS
-511 TIFPLFRTFN
+511 TSFPLFRTFN

-552 GVWMLGAALGDDTLM
+552 GVWMLGAALGDEDLM
-567 EAGIYGYTVE
+567 EAGIYGYTLE
-577 ARGTAEYWFDRARRN
+577 ARGTAEYWFDRGRRN
-592 IDYTKYQHPYCCNL
+592 IDYTKYLHPYCCNL

-650 YTQMYATKE
+650 YTQMYAAKE

-689 DSAAHVWTRMRQ
+689 DSAANVWTRMRQ

-755 YNATNEELT
+755 YNASNEEIT
-764 VTFSSSTG
+764 VH
-772 VADLPT
+772 
-778 SAQRSSIFKRS
+778 FKEIGDEAIR
-789 NLPSLAQRSISFTAP
+789 REFVAP
-804 AHRLTLFTDSPAL
+804 ARRLTLFTDAPML
-817 TEIRLEGPAVVLP
+817 TTIRLEGPSVVLP
-830 NSTNEYLLRFL
+830 NSTNEYTLRFL
-841 DQYGATFRADSIIHY
+841 DQYGATFRADSVIHY

-863 LTEIRATYHS
+863 LTEIHVTYQS
-873 LETALPIRVGALPYM
+873 LATALPIRVGALPYI
-888 ATATIQPAID
+888 ASATIQPAID

-912 TDQYGDAYPVDWT
+912 TDQYGEAYPVDWT
-925 YHFAPA
+925 YHFAPS
-931 TPGQYIIAY
+931 TPGQYIITY
-940 EGEHIVRDTVVVLPP
+940 EGQFTVRDTVVVLPP

-975 LPEGINDGDL
+975 LPTGINDGDL
-985 STRWGSAHKDNEYI
+985 STRWGSAHNDNEYI
-999 TIDLQQPC
+999 TIDLLQSC

-1014 RWEAAYANSFALLI
+1014 RWEAAYASSFALLI
-1028 TDTIPLSFTPYTLH
+1028 TDTIPNLSPLA
-1042 LTPFTSSGGVQTIEL
+1042 LSPFASKQSSGGVQTIAL

-1083 AYGMPLAGDNNAL
+1083 AYGMPLAGDDTAL
-1096 FGLAI
+1096 FGMAI

-1121 NRLGEEMTCKPT
+1121 NRLGEEITCQPT
-1133 LIAEGANIQGNRLQP
+1133 LSAEGATIRGNRLQP
-1148 TTTGTISL
+1148 TTTGTIRL
-1156 TANVGNITATRT
+1156 TATVGNITASRT

-1206 ITEIETA
+1206 FTEIETT
-1213 EYYEATALGDH
+1213 ELYEATTLGDH

-1244 ADLNLAL
+1244 AELNLAL

-1287 WIVIDLQHTY
+1287 WLTIDLQNTY

-1316 QLSTDGVQYT
+1316 QLSTDGVEYT
-1326 TAYTAINAKGGTQDI
+1326 TTYTATDAEGGTQDI
-1341 LLPAGAT
+1341 LLPAGPT
-1348 EARYVRILCHE
+1348 NARYVRILCHQ

-1372 VYGIRQSDM
+1372 VYGVRRTDM
-1381 TNVEAPNSNTEVVKR
+1381 THIVTPTTSTEVIKQM
-1396 IENNRLVI
+1396 ENNRLVI
-1404 LYHGVKYDTTGQVIG
+1404 LHHGVKYSVLGERL
-1419 AW
+1419 

>member
-1 MRKSLFLLI
+1 MLVRGRSCLCCRYSIPLTMRKSLFLI
-10 LLAFNLSPF
+10 LAFNLIALSP
-19 TFNLLA
+19 NSLLA

-51 GCQAYQMEHREIYAV
+51 GCQAYQMEHRPIYIV
-66 DSLLNR
+66 DSLQGR

-161 MIAFVLQDGSAEVRV
+161 MIAFVLQDENAEVRV
-176 TLMQGSPLVW
+176 TLMQGSPIVW

-224 NITAEDLQPY
+224 NLTPEDLQPY

-269 TANGIWQGFL
+269 NANGIWQGFL

-323 FFPVPYDS
+323 FFPVPYDT
-331 LSGYDPNLMRSLC
+331 LQGYDPELMRTLC
-344 AEYAVAGS
+344 AEYALAGS

-372 TAYQMGDTATFE
+372 TAYQLGDTATFE
-384 LAKSRLKATLIDWYT
+384 LAKSRLRVTLIDWYT

-408 FARYDR
+408 FAYYDR

-443 SALLCMLDND
+443 SALLCMLDDD

-471 PYRPTS
+471 PYKSEPLTS
-477 AQQSSIFKRSDL
+477 NLSPFASS
-489 PSSAQRSSIFK
+489 
-500 RSDLP
+500 
-505 TSAQRS
+505 
-511 TIFPLFRTFN
+511 FPRFRTFN
-521 PYLGHSFAGGMG
+521 SYLGHSFAGGMG

-552 GVWMLGAALGDDTLM
+552 GVWMLGAALGDEDLM
-567 EAGIYGYTVE
+567 EAGIYGYTLE
-577 ARGTAEYWFDRARRN
+577 ARGTAEYWFDRGRRN
-592 IDYTKYQHPYCCNL
+592 IDYTKYLHPYCCNL

-727 HQDHSIQADYPLAAA
+727 HQDHSIQANYPLAAA

-755 YNATNEELT
+755 YNATNEEIA
-764 VTFSSSTG
+764 VQFKAKG
-772 VADLPT
+772 DVAIR
-778 SAQRSSIFKRS
+778 QE
-789 NLPSLAQRSISFTAP
+789 FTAP
-804 AHRLTLFTDSPAL
+804 PHRLTLFTDSPTL
-817 TEIRLEGPAVVLP
+817 TDIHLEGPSVVLP
-830 NSTNEYLLRFL
+830 RSTNEYLLRFL

-863 LTEIRATYHS
+863 LTEIRATYQS

-898 YLALGNTVDFTIAA
+898 YLALGNTVDFTVAA

-925 YHFAPA
+925 YHFAP
-931 TPGQYIIAY
+931 TTSGQYIIAY
-940 EGEHIVRDTVVVLPP
+940 EGERTILDTVVVLPP

-999 TIDLQQPC
+999 TIDLLQPC

-1042 LTPFTSSGGVQTIEL
+1042 LTPYTSSGGVQTIEL

-1083 AYGMPLAGDNNAL
+1083 AYGMPLAGDNNTL

-1121 NRLGEEMTCKPT
+1121 NRLGEEMNCKPT
-1133 LIAEGANIQGNRLQP
+1133 LTAEGANIHGNRLQP
-1148 TTTGTISL
+1148 TTTGTIRL
-1156 TANVGNITATRT
+1156 TATIGSITASRT
-1168 FIVMES
+1168 FFVMES
-1174 EQITATSVSPKY
+1174 EQITATTVTPKHI
-1186 VTLPLGD
+1186 TLPLGD
-1193 TQRFTV
+1193 TQLFTV
-1199 SAINQFG
+1199 TAVNQFG
-1206 ITEIETA
+1206 IAEIETT
-1213 EYYEATALGDH
+1213 EYYEATTLGDH
-1224 QFIVSLGGFTDTAYI
+1224 QLIVSLGGFTDTAYI
-1239 HVVDF
+1239 HVVNF
-1244 ADLNLAL
+1244 ADVNLAL
-1251 GKPTTCSGSENGG
+1251 GKPTTCSSSENGA

-1287 WIVIDLQHTY
+1287 WLVIDLQHTY

-1316 QLSTDGVQYT
+1316 QLSTDGVLYT

>member
-1 MRKSLFLLI
+1 MRKFLIL

-37 SFPPLEESRSSLHG
+37 SFVPLSESRSVLNNNQGS
-51 GCQAYQMEHREIYAV
+51 QAYQMEHRPIYIV
-66 DSLLNR
+66 DSLQGR

-121 KWNDPLTITT
+121 KWNDPLTIST
-131 LAFSPDSLIA
+131 LA
-141 SSPHRPFSPQS
+141 SSPNGLVPFSPQS

-161 MIAFVLQDGSAEVRV
+161 MIAFVLQDDNASVRV

-193 PTITNPDPN
+193 PTINNPDPN

-224 NITAEDLQPY
+224 NLTPEDLQPY

-245 YDYLSNQSLLRTQF
+245 YDYLSQQSLLRTKF
-259 HISYQDIVPT
+259 HISYQDIIPT
-269 TANGIWQGFL
+269 TANGMWQGFL
-279 PHHYYN
+279 PHHYYD
-285 THTDIAFAAAT
+285 THTDIAFLALT

-304 RLAQG
+304 RLAKG

-323 FFPVPYDS
+323 FFPVPYDT
-331 LSGYDPNLMRSLC
+331 LQGYDPELMRTLC
-344 AEYAVAGS
+344 AEYAQAGS

-372 TAYQMGDTATFE
+372 TAYQLGDTATFE
-384 LAKSRLKATLIDWYT
+384 LAKSRLRATLIDWYT

-408 FARYDR
+408 FAYYDR

-443 SALLCMLDND
+443 SALLCMLDDD

-471 PYRPTS
+471 PYLQTS
-477 AQQSSIFKRSDL
+477 APQSSIFKRSDL
-489 PSSAQRSSIFK
+489 PS
-500 RSDLP
+500 
-505 TSAQRS
+505 TAQRS
-511 TIFPLFRTFN
+511 TSFPLFRTFN

-552 GVWMLGAALGDDTLM
+552 GVWMLGAALGDEDLM
-567 EAGIYGYTVE
+567 EAGIYGYTLE
-577 ARGTAEYWFDRARRN
+577 ARGTAEYWFDRGRRN
-592 IDYTKYQHPYCCNL
+592 IDYTKYLHPYCCNL

-650 YTQMYATKE
+650 YTQMYAAKE

-689 DSAAHVWTRMRQ
+689 DSAANVWTRMRQ

-727 HQDHSIQADYPLAAA
+727 HQDNSIQADYPLAAA

-755 YNATNEELT
+755 YNASNEEIT
-764 VTFSSSTG
+764 VH
-772 VADLPT
+772 
-778 SAQRSSIFKRS
+778 FKEIGDEAIR
-789 NLPSLAQRSISFTAP
+789 REFVAP
-804 AHRLTLFTDSPAL
+804 ARRLTLFTDAPML
-817 TEIRLEGPAVVLP
+817 TTIRLEGPSVVLP
-830 NSTNEYLLRFL
+830 NSTNEYTLRFL
-841 DQYGATFRADSIIHY
+841 DQYGATFRADSVIHY

-863 LTEIRATYHS
+863 LTEIHVTYQS
-873 LETALPIRVGALPYM
+873 LATALPIRVGALPYI
-888 ATATIQPAID
+888 ASATIQPAID

-912 TDQYGDAYPVDWT
+912 TDQYGEAYPVDWT
-925 YHFAPA
+925 YHFAPS
-931 TPGQYIIAY
+931 TPGQYIITY
-940 EGEHIVRDTVVVLPP
+940 EGQFTVRDTVVVLPP

-975 LPEGINDGDL
+975 LPTGINDGDL
-985 STRWGSAHKDNEYI
+985 STRWGSAHNDNEYI
-999 TIDLQQPC
+999 TIDLLQSC

-1014 RWEAAYANSFALLI
+1014 RWEAAYASSFALLI
-1028 TDTIPLSFTPYTLH
+1028 TDTIPNLSPLA
-1042 LTPFTSSGGVQTIEL
+1042 LSPFASKQSSGGVQTIAL

-1083 AYGMPLAGDNNAL
+1083 AYGMPLAGDDTAL
-1096 FGLAI
+1096 FGMAI

-1121 NRLGEEMTCKPT
+1121 NRLGEEITCQPT
-1133 LIAEGANIQGNRLQP
+1133 LSAEGATIRGNRLQP
-1148 TTTGTISL
+1148 TTTGTIRL
-1156 TANVGNITATRT
+1156 TATVGNITASRT

-1206 ITEIETA
+1206 FTEIETT
-1213 EYYEATALGDH
+1213 ELYEATTLGDH

-1244 ADLNLAL
+1244 AELNLAL

-1287 WIVIDLQHTY
+1287 WLTIDLQNTY

-1316 QLSTDGVQYT
+1316 QLSTDGVEYT
-1326 TAYTAINAKGGTQDI
+1326 TTYTATDAEGGTQDI
-1341 LLPAGAT
+1341 LLPAGPT
-1348 EARYVRILCHE
+1348 NARYVRILCHQ

-1372 VYGIRQSDM
+1372 VYGVRRTDM
-1381 TNVEAPNSNTEVVKR
+1381 THIVTPTTSTEVIKQM
-1396 IENNRLVI
+1396 ENNRLVI
-1404 LYHGVKYDTTGQVIG
+1404 LHHGVKYSVLGERL
-1419 AW
+1419 

>member
-1 MRKSLFLLI
+1 MRKFLFLI
-10 LLAFNLSPF
+10 LAFHLITLSPHH
-19 TFNLLA
+19 LLA

-30 IGSGSYA
+30 IGNGSYA

-95 PALVWADATGISIA
+95 PALVWADNTGISIA

-121 KWNDPLTITT
+121 KWNDPLTI
-131 LAFSPDSLIA
+131 SLTA
-141 SSPHRPFSPQS
+141 LYPTRPFAPQA

-161 MIAFVLQDGSAEVRV
+161 MIAFVLQDDNAQVRV
-176 TLMQGSPLVW
+176 TLMQGSPIVW
-186 LEFTNAE
+186 VELTNTEYQIA
-193 PTITNPDPN
+193 NPDPS

-210 AGNTTTLAVAVLTD
+210 NEHTTTLAVAVLTD
-224 NITAEDLQPY
+224 GMTAEDLQPY
-234 AFRIPRNTQIT
+234 AFRIPRHTQIS
-245 YDYLSNQSLLRTQF
+245 YDYLPTQSLLRTQF
-259 HISYQDIVPT
+259 HIDYQDIVPT
-269 TANGIWQGFL
+269 SAKGVWQGFL
-279 PHHYYN
+279 PHHYYE
-285 THTDIAFAAAT
+285 TQTDIAFTSAT
-296 YATPRGEM
+296 YATPRGTM
-304 RLAQG
+304 RMAQG

-384 LAKSRLKATLIDWYT
+384 LAKSRLRATLIDWYT

-443 SALLCMLDND
+443 SALLCMLDDD

-471 PYRPTS
+471 PYKSEPLTS
-477 AQQSSIFKRSDL
+477 NLSPFASYF
-489 PSSAQRSSIFK
+489 PS
-500 RSDLP
+500 
-505 TSAQRS
+505 
-511 TIFPLFRTFN
+511 FRTFN

-659 VGNYEA
+659 VGNYEV

-789 NLPSLAQRSISFTAP
+789 NLPSSAQRSISFTAP

-817 TEIRLEGPAVVLP
+817 TEIRLEGPTVVLP

-888 ATATIQPAID
+888 ATATIQPTID
-898 YLALGNTVDFTIAA
+898 YLALGNTMDFTVAA
-912 TDQYGDAYPVDWT
+912 TDQYGEAYPVDWT
-925 YHFAPA
+925 YHFAPT

-999 TIDLQQPC
+999 TIDLQQSC

-1014 RWEAAYANSFALLI
+1014 RWEAAYANFFALLI

-1148 TTTGTISL
+1148 TTTGTIRL
-1156 TANVGNITATRT
+1156 TATIGSITASRT

-1287 WIVIDLQHTY
+1287 WLVIDLQHTY

>member
-1 MRKSLFLLI
+1 
-10 LLAFNLSPF
+10 
-19 TFNLLA
+19 
-25 QSPIA
+25 
-30 IGSGSYA
+30 
-37 SFPPLEESRSSLHG
+37 
-51 GCQAYQMEHREIYAV
+51 
-66 DSLLNR
+66 
-72 PLPSNDWWTY
+72 
-82 ALVNPWTGKLWAY
+82 
-95 PALVWADATGISIA
+95 
-109 KPSYWEPTGCEM
+109 
-121 KWNDPLTITT
+121 
-131 LAFSPDSLIA
+131 
-141 SSPHRPFSPQS
+141 
-152 ALISHWSDY
+152 
-161 MIAFVLQDGSAEVRV
+161 
-176 TLMQGSPLVW
+176 
-186 LEFTNAE
+186 
-193 PTITNPDPN
+193 
-202 ALTVFQHT
+202 
-210 AGNTTTLAVAVLTD
+210 
-224 NITAEDLQPY
+224 
-234 AFRIPRNTQIT
+234 
-245 YDYLSNQSLLRTQF
+245 
-259 HISYQDIVPT
+259 
-269 TANGIWQGFL
+269 
-279 PHHYYN
+279 
-285 THTDIAFAAAT
+285 
-296 YATPRGEM
+296 
-304 RLAQG
+304 
-309 NDFTIDYPVHGMLP
+309 MLP
-323 FFPVPYDS
+323 FFPVPYDT
-331 LSGYDPNLMRSLC
+331 LQGYDPALMRTLG
-344 AEYAVAGS
+344 AEYAQAGS

-372 TAYQMGDTATFE
+372 TACQLGDTATFE
-384 LAKSRLKATLIDWYT
+384 LAKSRLRATLIDWYT

-408 FARYDR
+408 FAYYDR

-443 SALLCMLDND
+443 SALLCMLDDD

-471 PYRPTS
+471 PYLQT
-477 AQQSSIFKRSDL
+477 
-489 PSSAQRSSIFK
+489 SAQRSSIFK

-505 TSAQRS
+505 STAQRS

-552 GVWMLGAALGDDTLM
+552 GVWMLGAALGDEDLM
-567 EAGIYGYTVE
+567 EAGIYGYTLE
-577 ARGTAEYWFDRARRN
+577 ARGTAEYWFDRGRRN
-592 IDYTKYQHPYCCNL
+592 IDYTKYLHPYCCNL

-650 YTQMYATKE
+650 YTQMYAAKE

-689 DSAAHVWTRMRQ
+689 DSAANVWTRMRQ

-755 YNATNEELT
+755 YNASNEEIT
-764 VTFSSSTG
+764 VH
-772 VADLPT
+772 
-778 SAQRSSIFKRS
+778 FKAIGDEAIR
-789 NLPSLAQRSISFTAP
+789 REFVAP
-804 AHRLTLFTDSPAL
+804 ARRLTLFTDAPML
-817 TEIRLEGPAVVLP
+817 TTIRLEGPSVVLP
-830 NSTNEYLLRFL
+830 NSTNDYTLRFL

-863 LTEIRATYHS
+863 LTEIRVTYQS
-873 LETALPIRVGALPYM
+873 LATALPIRVGALPYI
-888 ATATIQPAID
+888 ASATIQPAID

-912 TDQYGDAYPVDWT
+912 TDQYGEAYPVDWT
-925 YHFAPA
+925 YHFAPS
-931 TPGQYIIAY
+931 TPGQYIITY
-940 EGEHIVRDTVVVLPP
+940 EGQFTVRDTVIVLPP

-975 LPEGINDGDL
+975 LPTGINDGDL
-985 STRWGSAHKDNEYI
+985 STRWGSAHNDNEYI
-999 TIDLQQPC
+999 TIDLLQTC

-1014 RWEAAYANSFALLI
+1014 RWEAAYASSFALLI
-1028 TDTIPLSFTPYTLH
+1028 TDTIPSLSPLA
-1042 LTPFTSSGGVQTIEL
+1042 LSPLASKQSSGGVQTIAL

-1083 AYGMPLAGDNNAL
+1083 AYGMPIAGDNNAL
-1096 FGLAI
+1096 FGMAI

-1121 NRLGEEMTCKPT
+1121 NRLGEEITCQPT
-1133 LIAEGANIQGNRLQP
+1133 LFAEGATIQGNRLQP
-1148 TTTGTISL
+1148 TTTGTIRL
-1156 TANVGNITATRT
+1156 TATVGSITASRT

-1206 ITEIETA
+1206 FTEIETT
-1213 EYYEATALGDH
+1213 ELYEATTLGDH

-1287 WIVIDLQHTY
+1287 WLTIDLQNTY

-1309 YATHFDI
+1309 YAMHFDI
-1316 QLSTDGVQYT
+1316 QLSTDGVQYA
-1326 TAYTAINAKGGTQDI
+1326 TAYTAANAKGGTQDI
-1341 LLPAGAT
+1341 LLPAGPT
-1348 EARYVRILCHE
+1348 NARYVRILCHK

-1372 VYGIRQSDM
+1372 VYGVRRTDM
-1381 TNVEAPNSNTEVVKR
+1381 THIETPATSTEVIKQM
-1396 IENNRLVI
+1396 ENNLLVI
-1404 LYHGVKYDTTGQVIG
+1404 LHHGVKYSVLGERL
-1419 AW
+1419 

>member
-1 MRKSLFLLI
+1 MRKFLI
-10 LLAFNLSPF
+10 LLLAFSLIALSPYR
-19 TFNLLA
+19 LLA

-30 IGSGSYA
+30 IGGGSYA
-37 SFPPLEESRSSLHG
+37 SFVPLSESRSALNNNQGS
-51 GCQAYQMEHREIYAV
+51 QAYQMEHRPIYAV

-121 KWNDPLTITT
+121 KWNDPLSISILTS
-131 LAFSPDSLIA
+131 SPNRLIA
-141 SSPHRPFSPQS
+141 SSPNRPFSPQS

-161 MIAFVLQDGSAEVRV
+161 MIAFILQDDNAEVRV
-176 TLMQGSPLVW
+176 TLMQGSPFVW

-193 PTITNPDPN
+193 PTTNNPDPN

-210 AGNTTTLAVAVLTD
+210 EGNTTTLAVAVLTD
-224 NITAEDLQPY
+224 NLTPEDLQPY

-245 YDYLSNQSLLRTQF
+245 YDYLPEQSLLRTQF

-269 TANGIWQGFL
+269 TANGMWQGFL

-285 THTDIAFAAAT
+285 THTDIVFLTPT
-296 YATPRGEM
+296 YVTPRGEM
-304 RLAQG
+304 RLAKG

-331 LSGYDPNLMRSLC
+331 LSGYDSQLMRTLC
-344 AEYAVAGS
+344 AEYAQAGS

-372 TAYQMGDTATFE
+372 TAYQLGDTATFE
-384 LAKSRLKATLIDWYT
+384 LAKSRLRATLIDWYT
-399 YTVGEDQYY
+399 YTPGETQYY

-443 SALLCMLDND
+443 SALLCMLDDD
-453 FRQQYGPMAR
+453 FRQQYGDMAR

-471 PYRPTS
+471 PYLPTTG
-477 AQQSSIFKRSDL
+477 AADL
-489 PSSAQRSSIFK
+489 PTTAQRSIS
-500 RSDLP
+500 
-505 TSAQRS
+505 
-511 TIFPLFRTFN
+511 FPSFRTFN

-552 GVWMLGAALGDDTLM
+552 GVWMLGAALGDEDLM
-567 EAGIYGYTVE
+567 EAGIYGYTLE
-577 ARGTAEYWFDRARRN
+577 ARGTAEYWFDHGRRN
-592 IDYTKYQHPYCCNL
+592 IDYTKYSHPYCCNL

-650 YTQMYATKE
+650 YTQMYAAKE

-689 DSAAHVWTRMRQ
+689 DSAANVWTRMRQ

-748 GKTTYAV
+748 SKTTYAV
-755 YNATNEELT
+755 YNASNEELT

-778 SAQRSSIFKRS
+778 SVQRSSIFKRS
-789 NLPSLAQRSISFTAP
+789 DLPSSAQRSISFTAP
-804 AHRLTLFTDSPAL
+804 AHRLTLFTDSPTL
-817 TEIRLEGPAVVLP
+817 TEIRLEGPTVVLP
-830 NSTNEYLLRFL
+830 NSTNDYTLRFL
-841 DQYGATFRADSIIHY
+841 DQYGATFRADSVIHY

-863 LTEIRATYHS
+863 LTEIRVTYQS
-873 LETALPIRVGALPYM
+873 LATALPIRVGALPYM

-912 TDQYGDAYPVDWT
+912 TDQYGEAYPVDWT

-931 TPGQYIIAY
+931 TPGQYIITY
-940 EGEHIVRDTVVVLPP
+940 EGQFTVRDTVIVLPP
-955 YPNIALGKPVT
+955 YPNIALDKPVT
-966 ASSHENAGT
+966 ASSYENAGT
-975 LPEGINDGDL
+975 LPTGINDGDL
-985 STRWGSAHKDNEYI
+985 STRWGSAHNDNEYI
-999 TIDLQQPC
+999 TIDLLQTC

-1014 RWEAAYANSFALLI
+1014 RWEAAYASSFALLI
-1028 TDTIPLSFTPYTLH
+1028 TDTIPSLS
-1042 LTPFTSSGGVQTIEL
+1042 PFALSPFASKQSSGGVQTVEL

-1083 AYGMPLAGDNNAL
+1083 AYGMPLAGDHAAL
-1096 FGLAI
+1096 FGMAI
-1101 YADRDALTQN
+1101 YADRDALTLN

-1121 NRLGEEMTCKPT
+1121 NRLGEEIFCQPT
-1133 LIAEGANIQGNRLQP
+1133 LSAEGATIWGNRLQP
-1148 TTTGTISL
+1148 TTTGTIRL
-1156 TANVGNITATRT
+1156 TATVGSITASRT

-1206 ITEIETA
+1206 FTEIETT
-1213 EYYEATALGDH
+1213 ELYEATTLGDH

-1287 WIVIDLQHTY
+1287 WLTIDLQNTY

-1348 EARYVRILCHE
+1348 NARYVRILCHQ

-1372 VYGIRQSDM
+1372 VYGVRRTDM
-1381 TNVEAPNSNTEVVKR
+1381 THIETPTTSTEVIKQM
-1396 IENNRLVI
+1396 ENNRLVI
-1404 LYHGVKYDTTGQVIG
+1404 LHHGVKYSVLGERL
-1419 AW
+1419 

>member
-1 MRKSLFLLI
+1 MRKSLFLI
-10 LLAFNLSPF
+10 LAFHLITSSPHH
-19 TFNLLA
+19 LLA
-25 QSPIA
+25 QSPVP

-131 LAFSPDSLIA
+131 TALNPK
-141 SSPHRPFSPQS
+141 RPLSPQS

-161 MIAFVLQDGSAEVRV
+161 MIAFVLQDGNAEVRV

-193 PTITNPDPN
+193 LTITNPDPN

-210 AGNTTTLAVAVLTD
+210 EGNTTTLAVAVLTD
-224 NITAEDLQPY
+224 NITPEELQPY
-234 AFRIPRNTQIT
+234 AFRIPRNTTIT
-245 YDYLSNQSLLRTQF
+245 YDYLSQQSLLRTQF

-269 TANGIWQGFL
+269 TVNGLWQGFL

-323 FFPVPYDS
+323 FFPVPYDT
-331 LSGYDPNLMRSLC
+331 LQGYDPELMRTLC
-344 AEYAVAGS
+344 AEYAQAGS

-372 TAYQMGDTATFE
+372 TAMQLGDTATYE
-384 LAKSRLKATLIDWYT
+384 LAKSRLRATLIDWYT

-408 FARYDR
+408 FAYYDR

-443 SALLCMLDND
+443 SALLCMLDDD

-471 PYRPTS
+471 PYRQE
-477 AQQSSIFKRSDL
+477 AKGERQED
-489 PSSAQRSSIFK
+489 
-500 RSDLP
+500 
-505 TSAQRS
+505 
-511 TIFPLFRTFN
+511 FPRFRTFN

-552 GVWMLGAALGDDTLM
+552 GVWMLGAALGDEDLM
-567 EAGIYGYTVE
+567 EAGIYGYTLE
-577 ARGTAEYWFDRARRN
+577 ARGTAEYWFDRGRRN
-592 IDYTKYQHPYCCNL
+592 IDYSKYLHPYCCNL

-650 YTQMYATKE
+650 YAQMYATKE

-727 HQDHSIQADYPLAAA
+727 HQDHSIRANYPLAAA
-742 YTDSLT
+742 YPDSVS
-748 GKTTYAV
+748 GSTTYAV
-755 YNATNEELT
+755 YNATNEEIA
-764 VTFSSSTG
+764 V
-772 VADLPT
+772 
-778 SAQRSSIFKRS
+778 QFKAKGDEAIR
-789 NLPSLAQRSISFTAP
+789 QEFTAP
-804 AHRLTLFTDSPAL
+804 AHRLTLFSDSPTL
-817 TEIRLEGPAVVLP
+817 TEIRLEGPAVVQP
-830 NSTNEYLLRFL
+830 NSTNEYTLRFL
-841 DQYGATFRADSIIHY
+841 DQYGATYRADSIVHY
-856 TAPATAQ
+856 TAPAAEQ
-863 LTEIRATYHS
+863 LTEVRATYQS
-873 LETALPIRVGALPYM
+873 LETALPIRVGELPYM

-898 YLALGNTVDFTIAA
+898 YLALGNTVDFTLAA
-912 TDQYGDAYPVDWT
+912 TDQYGEAYPVDWT

-931 TPGQYIIAY
+931 TPGQYVITY
-940 EGEHIVRDTVVVLPP
+940 QGQLTLHDTVIVLPP
-955 YPNIALGKPVT
+955 YPNIALNKPVQ
-966 ASSHENAGT
+966 ASSYENVGT
-975 LPEGINDGDL
+975 MPEGVNDGDL
-985 STRWGSAHKDNEYI
+985 SSRWGSAHRDNEYLI
-999 TIDLQQPC
+999 IDLQQPC
-1007 FIDHITL
+1007 FVDHVIL
-1014 RWEAAYANSFALLI
+1014 HWEAAYASRFALLL
-1028 TDTIPLSFTPYTLH
+1028 TDTLPSPDRLSSLASI
-1042 LTPFTSSGGVQTIEL
+1042 TSSGASQTVPL
-1057 SQTGRYITLVGLTRA
+1057 AQTGRYITLIGLERA

-1083 AYGMPLAGDNNAL
+1083 AYGMPLAGDDTQL
-1096 FGLAI
+1096 FGMAI
-1101 YADRDALTQN
+1101 YADRDALTMGEQ
-1111 EEVLFEVKGY
+1111 VVFEVQGY
-1121 NRLGEEMTCKPT
+1121 NRLGQVVECQPT
-1133 LIAEGANIQGNRLQP
+1133 LSAQGATILGNTLQP
-1148 TTTGTISL
+1148 TTTGIIHL
-1156 TANVGNITATRT
+1156 TATLGTITASRT
-1168 FIVMES
+1168 FVVMES
-1174 EQITATSVSPKY
+1174 EQIVATTISPKQ
-1186 VTLPLGD
+1186 VTLPVGD
-1193 TQRFTV
+1193 SQVFAVTAV
-1199 SAINQFG
+1199 NQFG
-1206 ITEIETA
+1206 IAQIEST
-1213 EYYEATALGDH
+1213 EYYQAQTIGEH
-1224 QFIVSLGGFTDTAYI
+1224 QLVVSLGGFSDTAFI

-1244 ADLNLAL
+1244 AEVNLAL
-1251 GKPTTCSGSENGG
+1251 GKPTTCSGSESGATASAN
-1264 TSSDKATD
+1264 ATD
-1272 GLLDTRWSSRFQDGE
+1272 GLLDTRWSSRFLDGE
-1287 WIVIDLQHTY
+1287 WLTIDLLKEY
-1297 AVNRVK
+1297 NVNRVK

-1309 YATHFDI
+1309 YATHYDV
-1316 QLSTDGVQYT
+1316 QVSTDGLLFQTVYSAQ
-1326 TAYTAINAKGGTQDI
+1326 NAKGGEQDI
-1341 LLPAGAT
+1341 LLPDGAVP
-1348 EARYVRILCHE
+1348 ARYVRVVCHQ
-1359 RNTGYGSSLYEVE
+1359 RNTGYGSSLWEVE
-1372 VYGIRQSDM
+1372 VYGVRVPTANEQPAVSNSPTSYKYIRNGRLYIRHQGVEYDAQGGVMSD
-1381 TNVEAPNSNTEVVKR
+1381 
-1396 IENNRLVI
+1396 
-1404 LYHGVKYDTTGQVIG
+1404 
-1419 AW
+1419 

>member
-1 MRKSLFLLI
+1 MRKFLFLI
-10 LLAFNLSPF
+10 LAFHLITLSPHH
-19 TFNLLA
+19 LLA

-51 GCQAYQMEHREIYAV
+51 GCQAYQMEHRTIYAV

-95 PALVWADATGISIA
+95 PALAWADNTGISIA

-121 KWNDPLTITT
+121 KWNDPLTI
-131 LAFSPDSLIA
+131 SLTA
-141 SSPHRPFSPQS
+141 LYPTRPFAPQA

-161 MIAFVLQDGSAEVRV
+161 MIAFVLQDDNAQVRV
-176 TLMQGSPLVW
+176 TLMQGSPIVW
-186 LEFTNAE
+186 VELTNTEYQIA
-193 PTITNPDPN
+193 NPDPS

-210 AGNTTTLAVAVLTD
+210 NEHTTTLAVAVLTD
-224 NITAEDLQPY
+224 GMTAEDLQPY
-234 AFRIPRNTQIT
+234 AFRIPRHTQIS
-245 YDYLSNQSLLRTQF
+245 YDYLPTQSLLRTQF

-279 PHHYYN
+279 PHHYYE
-285 THTDIAFAAAT
+285 TQTDIAFTSAT
-296 YATPRGEM
+296 YATPRGTM
-304 RLAQG
+304 RMAQG

-344 AEYAVAGS
+344 AEYAIAGS

-489 PSSAQRSSIFK
+489 PSSAQRS
-500 RSDLP
+500 
-505 TSAQRS
+505 TS
-511 TIFPLFRTFN
+511 FPLFRTFN

-552 GVWMLGAALGDDTLM
+552 GVWMLGAALGDEDLM
-567 EAGIYGYTVE
+567 EAGIYGYTLE
-577 ARGTAEYWFDRARRN
+577 ARGTAEYWFDRGRRN
-592 IDYTKYQHPYCCNL
+592 IDYTKYLHPYCCNL

-650 YTQMYATKE
+650 YTQMYAAKE

-727 HQDHSIQADYPLAAA
+727 HQDHTIQANYPLAAA

-772 VADLPT
+772 AANLPT
-778 SAQRSSIFKRS
+778 T
-789 NLPSLAQRSISFTAP
+789 AQRSISFTAL
-804 AHRLTLFTDSPAL
+804 AHRLTLFTDSPTL

-830 NSTNEYLLRFL
+830 NSTNDYTLRFL

-856 TAPATAQ
+856 TAPATTQ
-863 LTEIRATYHS
+863 LTEIHATYQS

-898 YLALGNTVDFTIAA
+898 YLALGNTVNFSIAA

-940 EGEHIVRDTVVVLPP
+940 EGERTVRDTVVVLPP

-975 LPEGINDGDL
+975 LPKGINDGDL

-999 TIDLQQPC
+999 TIDLLQPC

-1042 LTPFTSSGGVQTIEL
+1042 LTPFTSSGGVQTIQL
-1057 SQTGRYITLVGLTRA
+1057 AQKGRYITLVGLTRA

-1083 AYGMPLAGDNNAL
+1083 AYGMPIAGDNDAL

-1111 EEVLFEVKGY
+1111 EELLFEVKGY
-1121 NRLGEEMTCKPT
+1121 NRMGEEVSCHPT
-1133 LIAEGANIQGNRLQP
+1133 LTAEGATIHGNRLQP
-1148 TTTGTISL
+1148 TTTGTIRL
-1156 TANVGNITATRT
+1156 TATVGSITASRT

-1174 EQITATSVSPKY
+1174 EQIIATSVSPKY

-1206 ITEIETA
+1206 ITEIESS

-1224 QFIVSLGGFTDTAYI
+1224 HFIVSLGGFTDTAYI

-1287 WIVIDLQHTY
+1287 WLVIDLQNTY

-1326 TAYTAINAKGGTQDI
+1326 TAYTATNAKGGTQDI